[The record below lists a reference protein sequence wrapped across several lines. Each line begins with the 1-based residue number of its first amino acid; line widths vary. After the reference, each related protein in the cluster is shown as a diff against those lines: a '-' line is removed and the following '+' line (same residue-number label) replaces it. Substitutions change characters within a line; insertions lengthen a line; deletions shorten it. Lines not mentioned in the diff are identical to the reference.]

1 MWLGNMKC
9 RVCRFVSGD
18 DSPGSCSRC
27 GAQLA
32 PFASTGDEDSE
43 REVKLAPVPDTGAE
57 PGERVRGEGADG
69 PSSTTETTEEEGSL
83 IENARPLIN
92 TSEIT
97 SECTSGGPP
106 SSTEK
111 QEEEEE
117 EGASL
122 PQGVTAPSDSSKTA
136 PQCMAGDSPKKSRKR
151 KKKKNKGKKGPSSSG
166 EQDSLPPLSTAPAQ
180 MTELLDTC
188 VIPQEIQTLGSE
200 VAQAGADVLAGDSG
214 GARESDGALG
224 HLGKEAG
231 SLEVVAEGSHGSVD
245 VMTPPKQS
253 STDNVAAPPPP
264 SSAAP
269 KEKVRGES
277 TTVCGETVR
286 RNVEGGSCS
295 PGAGQLPETRPDSQ
309 SSGSSKKLASTGER
323 GSVSSGLSPGTGVP
337 KSEPATPGAED
348 RSQGAKTPPVVKS
361 SQAGKDKQD
370 ARQKVSCL
378 TSKNEVTK
386 EEKKTPSEKMHEV
399 TEKASQTKG
408 LGVALINTSEIT
420 SECTSG
426 GPPSSTEKQEEEEEE
441 GASLPQ
447 GVTAPSD
454 SSKTAPQCMAGDSP
468 KKSRKREKKK
478 NKGKKGPSSSGEQDS
493 LPPLST
499 APAQMTELLDTCV
512 IPQEI
517 QTLGSEVAQAGADVL
532 AGDSGGA
539 RESDGALGH
548 LGKEAGSLEVVA
560 EGSHGSVDV
569 MTPPKQSSTDNVAA
583 PPPPSSAAP
592 KEKVRGESTTVC
604 GETVRRNVEGGSC
617 SPGAGQLP
625 ETRPDSQSSGS
636 SKKLASTGERGSVS
650 SGLSPGTG
658 VPKSE
663 PATPGAED
671 RSQGAKTPPVVKS
684 SQAGKDKQD
693 ARQKVSCLTSKN
705 EVTKEEKKTP
715 SEKMH
720 EVTEK
725 RSQTKGPEVAR
736 KDGASTV
743 AGSCKEKKQQRNQK
757 PVNKVKESS
766 VSRSDGVTVYFHA
779 VLSKDFKL
787 NPETHKVFIRAE
799 GISPYVDW
807 KDNICELNCTKYLGE
822 HGYLIEGTVTLAKE
836 HINKCIPYKY
846 WVTCGEGDYEFIYK
860 HSVSSVY
867 VNRCLLIR
875 GNILNNGEW
884 HQYDDIVCAKP
895 SVMRNFWKMI
905 SRNKNKEVV
914 EGKIIAANIM
924 LENIF
929 SILGTWSPNN
939 LRNFFYQL
947 NQFYVVTVEPR
958 VFDGG
963 AVLWT
968 ELNFGVQQ
976 VNDLLLNYIMKI
988 ALPFLAPEDAKA
1000 LQEHLVIKSKV
1011 ALGLTIMIV
1020 VDMLKLPALKSHL
1033 ADLCSLLCLDKV
1045 SKQAIL
1051 DDMHP
1056 ITTAFEAVVSLK
1068 VYLTNLCQR
1077 CIDEQVDQWVWI
1089 LPLLHFIA
1097 APMQHDHLPM
1107 EEDTWAGLEGLP
1119 FAETRK
1125 KQDTGT
1131 LLQLMKEKKYLME
1144 LDKTLVKSW
1153 ISVLPL
1159 EGLAEFIKE
1168 FSSDLLVTLQGV
1180 SYRLE
1185 NVDLLWNSPKLVES
1199 LLKTLLCTLDEKQYR
1214 ALETCS
1220 WQSCLTCCLKLH
1232 KRVCKYVKRGE
1243 WFMIPATSAMMIS
1256 KVAKLQ
1262 PTAVPR
1268 DAVQEVPVVEVFTE
1282 AMRHVQTWF
1291 RNALNDKLLKE
1302 HPEHVT
1308 FSFCWELWAWDAFVK
1323 ISFPDE
1329 QFTERWKKTLL
1340 ADLERRVQEE
1350 PPVNQILVYCCQHSQ
1365 FAQLDSSLVCCFSN
1379 CATEAV
1385 TAACQT
1391 QSNLLEKLS
1400 SYNMGRFSQ
1409 LVSTII
1415 VKSWPIKNG
1424 QPEDDFD
1431 EVLHHVLTWPDI
1443 KHIFSFNGTNTKLL
1457 EKLTD
1462 EAKNVMAIADSV
1474 FISVT
1479 DDIQKGCILVKHL
1492 EEIFQHEKQFICI
1505 WEIKHQQLLCENK
1518 ELLQSELKELL
1529 QRRQKELTL
1538 LRKDQKAIGTFL
1550 NMCRKVQASVKVDV
1564 GELELQHL
1572 EDLCSKRLN
1581 TVVNVGKRPLQT
1593 YYNLSPELKEFV
1605 RKMHSFKDSLIFQ
1618 QFWEEAAQEA
1628 GKDYRSSEEEEE
1640 EEEEDDNIVP
1650 ALDLSDVF
1658 CSLIS
1663 PCFVSYERLYNDLRS
1678 GSLTLSAV
1686 DTIFQ
1691 EFTNHPEDIKTELNT
1706 ICKLRPE
1713 EDRHWVDQ
1721 RFQQIQQ
1728 YHEMHLTF
1736 DAAKIIA
1743 NVREIL
1749 NLSGDFSILENL
1761 LDITE
1766 KLETYKTQKLDS
1778 ISPELMHAKRLLQ
1791 GITVKRRGCLR
1802 ELAQQKEF
1810 VCWVREA
1817 LKGTNELK
1825 VFVDLASISAGEND
1839 MDVDRVACFHDTVH
1853 GYSSLLYE
1861 LRPESGFKDFMHC
1874 LGKLW
1879 RALDSDEN
1887 LPKKLHASA
1896 QHLEWLKIVK
1906 ESHGSVELSSL
1917 SLAAA
1922 INSRGIYVLRAPAD
1936 GQKVSLDNVV
1946 HFTLPRS
1953 SGDNEASRKYS
1964 LAELRELQNKLML
1977 MSAKGEQG
1985 LEVEKFSE
1993 IFSNVQRLAQAFID
2007 LYSAGNMLF
2016 RSWLAHVYC
2025 SPEKESCVLIDFSL
2039 GLIPV
2044 LEGRGDMAAVLPGL
2058 CKTMESFLES
2068 WKSFIYEKR
2077 FQHFYLNYYTA
2088 EQLVYLCTE
2097 LGQGMPSQN
2106 ALMML
2111 SFLKHNCTEQDVLR
2125 ASRSEV
2131 PPSSRKAISDFQVM
2145 LDGGKDL
2152 AARLKCIWEC
2162 YMCNMGSFLPNCLD
2176 IDTLG
2181 GWLKNLASWE
2191 REHVA
2196 REFPRD
2202 LLSVGQPNLIVCPR
2216 SEVLTSALAVYM
2228 NSPNQPLPTFDE
2240 VLLCTPQ
2247 TTAEQVGLFLRRCL
2261 IPCSRGEKIYTML
2274 YADEL
2279 SYDVSCRA
2287 EELFQHLQ
2295 RYNSTYRLIIL
2306 CNCEREHS
2314 YIPSVFSQYKVHM
2327 IPQRPLAEI
2336 QRYLQHHYRVA
2347 QPSSSAASVFKGNMC
2362 VGIVSSKRAGV
2373 GKSLYVKRL
2382 HERLQEEQPDNT
2394 KLLKTIRLIEPE
2406 VDEDKVLTSLLP
2418 FLKREHQ
2425 TKPMIFHFDITSSV
2439 QSGVPE
2445 FLFKLLVLQYLT
2457 DNNGNM
2463 WLRQKCH
2470 LYIIEILEVSPVP
2483 KKAARHM
2490 SASQKY
2496 NFFDVFPKVT
2506 CKSPKEVLEMETLGN
2521 QSGDVSDPGMDKEEF
2536 CSEAFQRPFQYL
2548 KRLDQGYNLDTFFY
2562 EVHSVEGSP
2571 AECLQHFLLHCGIT
2585 DPSWSELRNF
2595 AWFLNVQLRDCEAS
2609 VFCNPDFVQ
2618 DTLQGFKNFV
2628 VTFMILMARDFATPS
2643 LNISDQSSG
2652 RQSSNLENI
2661 AEEDLLPF
2669 RIRKKWESEPHPYL
2683 FFNEDRVS
2691 MTFIGF
2697 HFQRNGSGGVDAIN
2711 PLNGNIIKKN
2721 IMTSRLYK
2729 GLLLQRVPFNIPF
2742 DQLPRHEKLEKLCMV
2757 LGIPWVIDP
2766 DETYELTTDNVLKIL
2781 AIEMRFRCNIPVV
2794 IMGETGCGKT
2804 RLIKFLCKLRRSCV
2818 EVENMKLVKVH
2829 GGTTA
2834 EMIYARIKEAE
2845 ALAKT
2850 NKEQHGLDT
2859 VLFFDE
2865 ANTTEAVSSIK
2876 EVLCDHTVQGKPLVS
2891 CSGLQ
2896 IIAACNPYRKHT
2908 PKMIQRLELAGLGY
2922 RVKADETKDKLG
2934 SIPLRQLVYRVHA
2947 LPPSMIPLVWDFGQ
2961 LNNLTEKMYIQ
2972 QIVQRVTEH
2981 VPMRQFEAEVI
2992 TEVLFA
2998 SQQYMRQRDDE
3009 CSFVSLRDVERC
3021 MEVFKWFHKRSKL
3034 LLRELEKYLAEK
3046 RAPKSPV
3053 ERNNIIWSLVL
3064 AVGVCYHASLEKKEG
3079 YRSAISQVLPKP
3091 YDTQKKIL
3099 EEISLMQDLFLSGVY
3114 LQDTIARNLALKENV
3129 FMMVICIEL
3138 KIPLFL
3144 VGKPGSSKSLAKTI
3158 VADAMQGQAAH
3169 SDLFKDLK
3177 QIHLVSFQCS
3187 PLSTPEGIIGT
3198 FKHCARFQEGK
3209 NLEEYVSVVVLDEI
3223 GLAEDSPKMP
3233 LKTLHPLL
3241 EDGCIDDVPLPHKK
3255 VGFIGISNWALDPA
3269 KMNRGI
3275 FVSRG
3280 DPSKEELI
3288 ESAKGICC
3296 SARGALQKVEQYFC
3310 HFADA
3315 YENICKAQ
3323 GREFFGLRD
3332 YYSLIK
3338 MFFALA
3344 KSSKSE
3350 PTPQDI
3356 ATVVLRN
3363 FGGKYD
3369 VNALEIFTSR
3379 LPEKGEIHACDISRI
3394 ELIRQNI
3401 YSSGQDGDCRYLL
3414 VLTENYAALQILQ
3427 QAFFTA
3433 RRQPEIIFGSSFPK
3447 DQEYTQICRNI
3458 NRVKV
3463 CMETGQMVVLLNLQN
3478 LYESLY
3484 DALNQYYVYLAGQK
3498 YVDLGLGTHRVKCR
3512 VHPNFRLIVI
3522 EEKDVVYKHFPIPLI
3537 NRLEKH
3543 YLDISTVLDK
3553 GQRETVKAL
3562 KKWVHEFTAAN
3573 TEEHFISKQKYSPS
3587 DVFVGYHSNTCASV
3601 VLQTTERLKPVC
3613 PPSELMSCVKRE
3625 AQLALLNCATPDSV
3639 IRLCNSMGLFMADSL
3654 ANIYF
3659 KQQQHTSFADFLR
3672 AHVHAG
3678 SGYQTVFTEV
3688 TTFSR
3693 LLTSADAVCLEREV
3707 QGKAQRP
3714 QILFLQQFDTEY
3726 SFLKSIRDFLDATSG
3741 NKVLIIQT
3749 DFEDGSQNAQLIAS
3763 AKYTVVNEINKV
3775 DLGEVSV
3782 FVYFIMKLSR
3792 VEGGMSYVGFHG
3804 GLWQSVH
3811 IDDLR
3816 RSKDMISDMTALQN
3830 VTISQIFCED
3840 SGKTKVAALPV
3851 NGEQEENKV
3860 GVETP
3865 VPEAEHYEGEIL
3877 DTTVLLRTCVQS
3889 AVGMLRDQNEDL
3901 SRSRKRIKILLGLLS
3916 KEDGLKASFL
3926 RITKARLSN
3935 LLKKQEENS
3944 LYPKNWVLRE
3954 ASNLSAL
3961 QEAGTFRHT
3970 LWKRVQNVITP
3981 FLALLI
3987 AVIDR
3992 NGNLELL
3999 VRPAAEWVT
4008 NLWMFIFSDTK
4019 LLTVPY
4025 GVGKNSSQP
4034 EIILVQNNMMVSAD
4048 TGNEMPFS
4056 WRIKEYLDEMWLEAQ
4071 YIQNTEDQAEKF
4083 VDIFQKTA
4091 LGKFISALT
4100 GEERQ
4105 MLFQCYITDFIVL
4118 TIGVSSLEELQCLR
4132 IAFLSCIE
4140 EWKAT
4145 SPRREETVPSLP
4157 WVHLGYNQFKSRL
4170 QNFSRILAV
4179 HPRVVDYLINQEGY
4193 GIPQSE
4199 MVLDVL
4205 AAMICAE
4212 ELESQVQ
4219 TAHPKIWLQ
4228 KVKNLRMPIEFLCKE
4243 KDLQR
4248 SGSWCHQLLKE
4259 LKVCWNRVFSMS
4271 LFVEHVLF
4279 GINTLMP
4286 EFENLVKKYT
4296 LHLAE
4301 CFQHDSD
4308 MKTHPT
4314 FVAVMKVLRQCKDEV
4329 SNRLYRYGVKS
4340 CPICLGEPKD
4350 PVCLPCYH
4358 VFCQKCIR
4366 MWLVPAQMHCPY
4378 CRVAVEDVHLNVSVE
4393 LRDAIARNALFRQR
4407 CNNFFIDVVTTMCF
4421 KDNEPPEAEVIQEL
4435 LNLLFVHRSLL
4446 TGSDHPTI
4454 YTKFLSP
4461 FNDEVDEI
4469 PIIRSVMLKLLLKYS
4484 FNEVKNDVQRYLSQ
4498 VEHSQIL
4505 EKNDKKELY
4514 LLFVNCLEDSMC
4526 EKSEGSIGYEY
4537 INYLPGDRS
4546 FPENYLPKNNQE
4558 TPQESSVEYLQA
4570 VAKVRLYLSKAAELV
4585 FDLHEPT
4592 EQDQVEEKQRYLA
4605 NVRVFCS
4612 LAKNNWHCVYL
4623 VRKIASQ
4630 YGMEFAQKLVTEAQ
4644 FNWVFPV
4651 EILQQIQNSRSNH
4664 IDRYLAC
4671 GKNYRVLRDAVGKAM
4686 IECKTEGLLEAEK
4699 ASSSSPVVQS
4709 VHLLLAIFR
4718 ELTALYG
4725 VSDSSLHPKQQQ
4737 TDVMTKFIQNSEV
4750 LNSPDLQHFAASLV
4764 MNALPSLTVDP
4775 QSFSHSGAL
4784 IEMAVHTT
4792 AVLLCGQNP
4801 VLQPLRNLAFHPH
4814 TMEHSFLPT
4823 MPEDI
4828 MAQARAWEGVATLR
4842 WYTCPNGHP
4851 CTVGECGLP
4860 METSHCPDCGAQ
4872 VGGQLHK
4879 PLRGFQEFRS
4889 NEDRTQ
4895 TGHIL
4900 GDVQHRKTMGV
4911 SDRAMSPVVFVLI
4924 RLLTHLTMLLGATK
4938 DPQSLQRIIK
4948 PPVHN
4953 SVSFLQQHIREDLA
4967 QLTKILGK
4975 SVDETITILHLVLSS
4990 LLKNTHQHPG
5000 QWPVRFDNVL
5010 STKEKRNKWEE
5021 VVANTIIVPE
5031 LEDLDKKILKLN
5043 RQIQEDERI
5052 SSNPIVKI
5060 VYGDPVTFLSQLPKD
5075 SHIHHS
5081 KMWSC
5086 RKRISVENLGH
5097 VVQQKNAKDTVP
5109 LLWKFLQKETELRLV
5124 KFLPEILALQRDLVR
5139 RFQNTAAVKQGSIR
5153 DFLKEPLS
5161 DVMRDLLQRRVNVFL
5176 SVWNKLRSSLDT
5188 NGEIKLPKGYCDADL
5203 TLDSKLEVLL
5213 PRRQG
5218 LGLCSTA
5225 LASYLISLH
5234 NDFIHSVNKHIKEDD
5249 RYFISPSEVADLH
5262 LISYELE
5269 RDLIPLI
5276 LSNCQYSMEKGGE
5289 TLQDF
5294 DLERI
5299 QQQVISKFLQGKPLI
5314 TLKGIPTLVYRHDR
5328 NYEQMFSDVR
5338 NKLDQ
5343 SPLPSSVMNMIS
5355 GELQSYSDVCD
5366 ALSITEITLG
5376 FLAMAG
5382 ENAEM
5387 LLTDYIENV
5396 LQMGDQTNPH
5406 VLQAL
5411 RRCHLK
5417 HNIALWQLLST
5428 RKSEQLLR
5436 LKRDPFVDI
5445 NTAYKAEL
5453 SPEIAKLL
5461 NTFLVHSRLE
5471 TFLQELHEMIVLKL
5485 RRVQAVDEFRPIW
5498 SLKESLIPYLDAKD
5512 SELATELQELFPD
5525 EILLCHAIATWKAA
5539 VLFKREHRES

>member
-1 MWLGNMKC
+1 M
-9 RVCRFVSGD
+9 
-18 DSPGSCSRC
+18 
-27 GAQLA
+27 AA
-32 PFASTGDEDSE
+32 
-43 REVKLAPVPDTGAE
+43 
-57 PGERVRGEGADG
+57 
-69 PSSTTETTEEEGSL
+69 
-83 IENARPLIN
+83 
-92 TSEIT
+92 
-97 SECTSGGPP
+97 
-106 SSTEK
+106 
-111 QEEEEE
+111 
-117 EGASL
+117 
-122 PQGVTAPSDSSKTA
+122 DSSE
-136 PQCMAGDSPKKSRKR
+136 KSRKR
-151 KKKKNKGKKGPSSSG
+151 KKKRNKRKTGPSASG

-180 MTELLDTC
+180 TTELAATS
-188 VIPQEIQTLGSE
+188 VTPQDIRTPGGE
-200 VAQAGADVLAGDSG
+200 VAEARADVLAGGSEGAQDSDKALGRSGKGAGSVEAAARG
-214 GARESDGALG
+214 GGSGVDGAT
-224 HLGKEAG
+224 A
-231 SLEVVAEGSHGSVD
+231 
-245 VMTPPKQS
+245 PKQS
-253 STDNVAAPPPP
+253 STDSVAAPAA

-269 KEKVRGES
+269 KEKVGGGG
-277 TTVCGETVR
+277 TTECRETVR
-286 RNVEGGSCS
+286 SSVEGGSRA
-295 PGAGQLPETRPDSQ
+295 PDAGQLPETRADSR
-309 SSGSSKKLASTGER
+309 SLGSSKKLGSAGER
-323 GSVSSGLSPGTGVP
+323 ASVSSGLSPATGAP
-337 KSEPATPGAED
+337 KSKPAAPCAEHQSRD
-348 RSQGAKTPPVVKS
+348 TKTPAVVRS

-370 ARQKVSCL
+370 PRQKASCL
-378 TSKNEVTK
+378 TSRNEDTK
-386 EEKKTPSEKMHEV
+386 QKKKTPSEKMHEV
-399 TEKASQTKG
+399 TGKG
-408 LGVALINTSEIT
+408 I
-420 SECTSG
+420 
-426 GPPSSTEKQEEEEEE
+426 
-441 GASLPQ
+441 
-447 GVTAPSD
+447 
-454 SSKTAPQCMAGDSP
+454 
-468 KKSRKREKKK
+468 
-478 NKGKKGPSSSGEQDS
+478 
-493 LPPLST
+493 
-499 APAQMTELLDTCV
+499 
-512 IPQEI
+512 
-517 QTLGSEVAQAGADVL
+517 
-532 AGDSGGA
+532 
-539 RESDGALGH
+539 
-548 LGKEAGSLEVVA
+548 
-560 EGSHGSVDV
+560 
-569 MTPPKQSSTDNVAA
+569 
-583 PPPPSSAAP
+583 
-592 KEKVRGESTTVC
+592 
-604 GETVRRNVEGGSC
+604 
-617 SPGAGQLP
+617 
-625 ETRPDSQSSGS
+625 
-636 SKKLASTGERGSVS
+636 
-650 SGLSPGTG
+650 
-658 VPKSE
+658 
-663 PATPGAED
+663 
-671 RSQGAKTPPVVKS
+671 
-684 SQAGKDKQD
+684 
-693 ARQKVSCLTSKN
+693 
-705 EVTKEEKKTP
+705 
-715 SEKMH
+715 
-720 EVTEK
+720 
-725 RSQTKGPEVAR
+725 QTKGPEVVR
-736 KDGASTV
+736 KDDASAATN
-743 AGSCKEKKQQRNQK
+743 GHKEKKQQKNQK
-757 PVNKVKESS
+757 PVDKGKESFMC
-766 VSRSDGVTVYFHA
+766 RSDGVTVYFHA
-779 VLSKDFKL
+779 ILSKDFKL
-787 NPETHKVFIRAE
+787 NPNTHKVFIRAE
-799 GISPYVDW
+799 GIYPYADW
-807 KDNICELNCTKYLGE
+807 KDNICELTCTKHLGE
-822 HGYLIEGTVTLAKE
+822 HGYLIEGTVILAKE
-836 HINKCIPYKY
+836 NTDKFIPYKY
-846 WVTCGEGDYEFIYK
+846 WVTCGEGAYEFIYK
-860 HSVSSVY
+860 CSNNY

-875 GNILNNGEW
+875 SNLLNDGEW
-884 HQYDDIVCAKP
+884 HQYDDIVCAESALK
-895 SVMRNFWKMI
+895 SFLKML
-905 SRNKNKEVV
+905 SRDKNKDVV
-914 EGKIIAANIM
+914 EGKTVAANIM

-939 LRNFFYQL
+939 LRNFLFQL
-947 NQFYVVTVEPR
+947 RQFYVVTADQWVY
-958 VFDGG
+958 DGKEMQ
-963 AVLWT
+963 WT
-968 ELNFGVQQ
+968 ELNFGTRQ
-976 VNDLLLNYIMKI
+976 VNDLLLKYMRKI
-988 ALPFLAPEDAKA
+988 VLPFLAAGGAKA
-1000 LQEHLVIKSKV
+1000 SQEDTVIKSKL
-1011 ALGLTIMIV
+1011 ALGLTILTV
-1020 VDMLKLPALKSHL
+1020 TEGLGLPASTSDL
-1033 ADLCSLLCLDKV
+1033 AGLCSLLCLDEV
-1045 SKQAIL
+1045 SRQAIL
-1051 DDMHP
+1051 DE
-1056 ITTAFEAVVSLK
+1056 ICQIKKAFEAVTSLK
-1068 VYLTNLCQR
+1068 VHLINLCQR
-1077 CIDEQVDQWVWI
+1077 CIDDKVDQWVWI
-1089 LPLLHFIA
+1089 LPLLHFFA
-1097 APMQHDHLPM
+1097 APLHHDRLPM

-1144 LDKTLVKSW
+1144 FDKTLARSW
-1153 ISVLPL
+1153 ICVLPL
-1159 EGLAEFIKE
+1159 ESLPEFIE
-1168 FSSDLLVTLQGV
+1168 DFSIDLLVTLQGV

-1185 NVDLLWNSPKLVES
+1185 NTDLSWNKLKVVER
-1199 LLKTLLCTLDEKQYR
+1199 LVKTLLCILDEKQAR
-1214 ALETCS
+1214 AVEACS
-1220 WQSCLTCCLKLH
+1220 WQSYLTCCLKLH
-1232 KRVCKYVKRGE
+1232 KRVCKCLKGGC
-1243 WFMIPATSAMMIS
+1243 WFVIPATSAMMIS
-1256 KVAKLQ
+1256 KVAKRQ
-1262 PTAVPR
+1262 PVVAPG
-1268 DAVQEVPVVEVFTE
+1268 DAVQEVAVVEVFTE
-1282 AMRHVQTWF
+1282 ALRDTRTWF
-1291 RNALNDKLLKE
+1291 RNALNKKLLEE
-1302 HPEHVT
+1302 HLDHVT
-1308 FSFCWELWAWDAFVK
+1308 FSFFWELRAWNEFVK

-1340 ADLERRVQEE
+1340 ADLERRIQEE

-1365 FAQLDSSLVCCFSN
+1365 FTQLDSSIDWCFRN

-1391 QSNLLEKLS
+1391 QSNLLDKIS
-1400 SYNMGRFSQ
+1400 PYNMGQFSQ

-1415 VKSWPIKNG
+1415 VKSWPIKSR
-1424 QPEDDFD
+1424 QSEDDFD
-1431 EVLHHVLTWPDI
+1431 QILHHVLTWPDI
-1443 KHIFSFNGTNTKLL
+1443 THIFSFNGTNTKLL

-1462 EAKNVMAIADSV
+1462 EAKNVMATADSV
-1474 FISVT
+1474 FMSVT

-1505 WEIKHQQLLCENK
+1505 WEIKHQQLLGEHK
-1518 ELLQSELKELL
+1518 ELIQRQLKELL
-1529 QRRQKELTL
+1529 RRRREEVTL
-1538 LRKDQKAIGTFL
+1538 LRKEKKAIGTFL
-1550 NMCRKVQASVKVDV
+1550 SMCRKVQASVKVDV
-1564 GELELQHL
+1564 GEVEFQNL
-1572 EDLCSKRLN
+1572 EDLSSKRLN
-1581 TVVNVGKRPLQT
+1581 TVVIMGKSPLQT
-1593 YYNLSPELKEFV
+1593 YYSLSPKLKEFAQ
-1605 RKMHSFKDSLIFQ
+1605 KMHSFKDSLIFQ
-1618 QFWEEAAQEA
+1618 KFWEEAAQKA
-1628 GKDYRSSEEEEE
+1628 GEEYGSSEEEEE
-1640 EEEEDDNIVP
+1640 EDDDGSIVSV
-1650 ALDLSDVF
+1650 LDLDNVF
-1658 CSLIS
+1658 SSLIS
-1663 PCFVSYERLYNDLRS
+1663 PCFESYERLYDDLRS
-1678 GSLTLSAV
+1678 GNLTLSAV

-1691 EFTNHPEDIKTELNT
+1691 EFINHPEDIKTELNT
-1706 ICKLRPE
+1706 ICKLRPG
-1713 EDRHWVDQ
+1713 EDRDWVDQ

-1743 NVREIL
+1743 NVKESL

-1766 KLETYKTQKLDS
+1766 KLESYKTHKLDS
-1778 ISPELMHAKRLLQ
+1778 ISPDLMHAKRLLQ
-1791 GITVKRRGCLR
+1791 GITVNRRGCLR

-1817 LKGTNELK
+1817 LEGINELK

-1861 LRPESGFKDFMHC
+1861 LRQESGFVDFMCC
-1874 LGKLW
+1874 LKKLW

-1887 LPKKLHASA
+1887 LPKKLRASA
-1896 QHLEWLKIVK
+1896 QHLEWLKTVK

-1936 GQKVSLDNVV
+1936 GQKVSLDNVLR
-1946 HFTLPRS
+1946 FTLPGS

-1993 IFSNVQRLAQAFID
+1993 IFSNVQRLAHAFID

-2025 SPEKESCVLIDFSL
+2025 SPKRESCVLLDFSL

-2044 LEGRGDMAAVLPGL
+2044 LEGQGDMAAVLPSL
-2058 CKTMESFLES
+2058 CKTMEGFLES
-2068 WKSFIYEKR
+2068 WKSFMYEKR
-2077 FQHFYLNYYTA
+2077 CQHFYLNYYTA

-2097 LGQGMPSQN
+2097 LGQGTPSQG

-2111 SFLKHNCTEQDVLR
+2111 SFLKHNCSDQDVLR

-2145 LDGGKDL
+2145 VDGEKDL
-2152 AARLKCIWEC
+2152 TARLECIWEC

-2191 REHVA
+2191 KEHVT
-2196 REFPRD
+2196 RDFPQD
-2202 LLSVGQPNLIVCPR
+2202 LLYVGQPNLITCPR
-2216 SEVLTSALAVYM
+2216 SEVLTSALAIYM

-2261 IPCSRGEKIYTML
+2261 IPCSGGEKIYTML

-2287 EELFQHLQ
+2287 EELFQHL
-2295 RYNSTYRLIIL
+2295 RHYNRPYRLIIL

-2336 QRYLQHHYRVA
+2336 QRYLQHHYRVT
-2347 QPSSSAASVFKGNMC
+2347 QPSSSAASVFKDNMC

-2382 HERLQEEQPDNT
+2382 HERLQEEQPDYT

-2406 VDEDKVLTSLLP
+2406 VDEDKVLKFLLP
-2418 FLKREHQ
+2418 FLKRKHQ

-2439 QSGVPE
+2439 QSGIPE

-2483 KKAARHM
+2483 KKAARLM

-2548 KRLDQGYNLDTFFY
+2548 KRFDQGCNLDTFYY
-2562 EVHSVEGSP
+2562 EAHSVEGSP
-2571 AECLQHFLLHCGIT
+2571 AECLQQFLLHCGMT

-2595 AWFLNVQLRDCEAS
+2595 TWFLNVQLRDCEAS

-2618 DTLQGFKNFV
+2618 DTLRGFKNFV

-2652 RQSSNLENI
+2652 RQSFNLENI

-2697 HFQRNGSGGVDAIN
+2697 HFQPSGHGGVDAIN
-2711 PLNGNIIKKN
+2711 PLNGNIIKRN
-2721 IMTSRLYK
+2721 VMTSQLYN
-2729 GLLLQRVPFNIPF
+2729 GLLLQRVPFNVPF

-2757 LGIPWVIDP
+2757 LGIPWVADP

-2804 RLIKFLCKLRRSCV
+2804 RLVKFLCKLRRSCA

-2961 LNNLTEKMYIQ
+2961 LNNFTEKMYIQ

-2981 VPMRQFEAEVI
+2981 VPMRQSEAEVI

-3021 MEVFKWFHKRSKL
+3021 MEVFKWFHKRRKL
-3034 LLRELEKYLAEK
+3034 LLRELKKYLAEK
-3046 RAPKSPV
+3046 RAPKSTA
-3053 ERNNIIWSLVL
+3053 EENNIIWCLVL
-3064 AVGVCYHASLEKKEG
+3064 AVGVCYHASLEKKEA

-3099 EEISLMQDLFLSGVY
+3099 EEITLMQDLFLSGVH
-3114 LQDTIARNLALKENV
+3114 LRDTIARNLALKENV

-3288 ESAKGICC
+3288 ESARGICY

-3323 GREFFGLRD
+3323 DREFFGLRD

-3356 ATVVLRN
+3356 AEVVLRN
-3363 FGGKYD
+3363 FGGKDD
-3369 VNALEIFTSR
+3369 VNALEIFTSQ
-3379 LPEKGEIHACDISRI
+3379 LPEKGEIRAHDISRI
-3394 ELIRQNI
+3394 ELVRQNI

-3433 RRQPEIIFGSSFPK
+3433 RQQPEIIFGSSFPK

-3463 CMETGQMVVLLNLQN
+3463 CMETGHMVLLLNLQN

-3512 VHPNFRLIVI
+3512 VHPKFRLIVI

-3543 YLDISTVLDK
+3543 YLDINTVLDK
-3553 GQRETVKAL
+3553 GQRETVKEL
-3562 KKWVHEFTAAN
+3562 KKWVQEFTAAN
-3573 TEEHFISKQKYSPS
+3573 TEEHFISKQQYSPS

-3601 VLQTTERLKPVC
+3601 VLQTTERLRPVC
-3613 PPSELMSCVKRE
+3613 SPGELMYSVKRE

-3639 IRLCNSMGLFMADSL
+3639 IRLCNSVGLFMADSL

-3678 SGYQTVFTEV
+3678 AEHQTVFTEV

-3693 LLTSADAVCLEREV
+3693 LLTSADAACLEREV
-3707 QGKAQRP
+3707 QGKARRP

-3726 SFLKSIRDFLDATSG
+3726 SFLKGIRDFLDATPG

-3763 AKYTVVNEINKV
+3763 AKYTVVNEINRM

-3792 VEGGMSYVGFHG
+3792 LEGGTSYVGFHG

-3830 VTISQIFCED
+3830 LTISQMFCED

-3851 NGEQEENKV
+3851 NGEEQEEN
-3860 GVETP
+3860 GIEVETP
-3865 VPEAEHYEGEIL
+3865 VAEAERCEGEIL

-3889 AVGMLRDQNEDL
+3889 AVGMLRDQNEDF

-3916 KEDGLKASFL
+3916 KEDALKASFL
-3926 RITKARLSN
+3926 KITKARLSN

-3944 LYPKNWVLRE
+3944 LHPKNWVLRE

-4048 TGNEMPFS
+4048 AGNEMPFS
-4056 WRIKEYLDEMWLEAQ
+4056 WRIKEYLDEIWLEAQ
-4071 YIQNTEDQAEKF
+4071 YIQNTGDQSEKF

-4100 GEERQ
+4100 EEERH

-4140 EWKAT
+4140 EWKAS
-4145 SPRREETVPSLP
+4145 SPRRAETVPSLP

-4193 GIPQSE
+4193 GIPHSE

-4205 AAMICAE
+4205 AAMVSAE
-4212 ELESQVQ
+4212 ELENQVQ
-4219 TAHPKIWLQ
+4219 TAHPEIWLQ
-4228 KVKNLRMPIEFLCKE
+4228 KVKNLCMPVEFLCQE

-4248 SGSWCHQLLKE
+4248 SGSWCHHLLKD

-4271 LFVEHVLF
+4271 LFVEHVLL

-4296 LHLAE
+4296 LLLAN

-4314 FVAVMKVLRQCKDEV
+4314 FVAVMKVLCQCKDEV
-4329 SNRLYRYGVKS
+4329 SNRLYRYGLKP

-4378 CRVAVEDVHLNVSVE
+4378 CRVDMGDVDLSVSVE
-4393 LRDAIARNALFRQR
+4393 LRDAIAKNALFRQR

-4421 KDNEPPEAEVIQEL
+4421 KDNEPPEAEVIQKL

-4446 TGSDHPTI
+4446 KDSDHPAI

-4461 FNDEVDEI
+4461 FNDEVDET
-4469 PIIRSVMLKLLLKYS
+4469 PIVRSVMLKLLLKYS
-4484 FNEVKNDVQRYLSQ
+4484 FNEVKNDVQHYLSR
-4498 VEHSQIL
+4498 VEHNEIL
-4505 EKNDKKELY
+4505 DKNDKKELY
-4514 LLFVNCLEDSMC
+4514 LLFVNCIEDSMC
-4526 EKSEGSIGYEY
+4526 EKSEGSLRYEH
-4537 INYLPGDRS
+4537 INYLPGDRG

-4558 TPQESSVEYLQA
+4558 IPQESSVEYLQA
-4570 VAKVRLYLSKAAELV
+4570 VAKVRLYLSKAAELL
-4585 FDLHEPT
+4585 FDLHESP
-4592 EQDQVEEKQRYLA
+4592 EQDQVEEKRRYLA

-4612 LAKNNWHCVYL
+4612 LTKNDWHRVYL

-4630 YGMEFAQKLVTEAQ
+4630 YGMEFAQRLVTEAQ

-4651 EILQQIQNSRSNH
+4651 EILQQVQNSQSNY
-4664 IDRYLAC
+4664 IDRYLTC
-4671 GKNYRVLRDAVGKAM
+4671 GENYRVLRDAVGKAM
-4686 IECKTEGLLEAEK
+4686 IECNTEGLLEAEK
-4699 ASSSSPVVQS
+4699 ASSSRLPVQS

-4718 ELTALYG
+4718 EVTALYG

-4737 TDVMTKFIQNSEV
+4737 RDAMTKFIQSSQV

-4775 QSFSHSGAL
+4775 QSFTHNGAL
-4784 IEMAVHTT
+4784 IEMAVHTV

-4801 VLQPLRNLAFHPH
+4801 VLQPLRNLAFCPH

-4828 MAQARAWEGVATLR
+4828 MAQARAWKGMATLR
-4842 WYTCPNGHP
+4842 WYTCANGHP

-4860 METSHCPDCGAQ
+4860 METSRCLDCGAQ
-4872 VGGQLHK
+4872 VGGELHK

-4900 GDVQHRKTMGV
+4900 GDVQHRKTAGV
-4911 SDRAMSPVVFVLI
+4911 SDRAMSPVVFILI
-4924 RLLTHLTMLLGATK
+4924 RLLTHLAMLLGATK
-4938 DPQSLQRIIK
+4938 DLQSLQKIIK

-4953 SVSFLQQHIREDLA
+4953 SVGFLQQHIWEDLA

-4975 SVDETITILHLVLSS
+4975 SMDETINILHLVLGS
-4990 LLKNTHQHPG
+4990 LLKDPHQHVG
-5000 QWPVRFDNVL
+5000 QWPVQFDDVL
-5010 STKEKRNKWEE
+5010 STKEKRNKWEGI
-5021 VVANTIIVPE
+5021 VANTIIVPE
-5031 LEDLDKKILKLN
+5031 LEDLDKKLLKLN

-5060 VYGDPVTFLSQLPKD
+5060 VYGDPATFLPQLPKG

-5139 RFQNTAAVKQGSIR
+5139 RFQNTTDVKHWSIR
-5153 DFLKEPLS
+5153 YFINETLS
-5161 DVMRDLLQRRVNVFL
+5161 DVMRDLFQKRVNVFL

-5188 NGEIKLPKGYCDADL
+5188 SGEIKLPKGYCDAEL

-5234 NDFIHSVNKHIKEDD
+5234 NDFVHSVNKHIKEDD
-5249 RYFISPSEVADLH
+5249 RYLISPSEVADLH
-5262 LISYELE
+5262 LISYEVE

-5276 LSNCQYSMEKGGE
+5276 LSNCQYSMEKGGQ

-5328 NYEQMFSDVR
+5328 NYEQLFNDVR

-5343 SPLPSSVMNMIS
+5343 SALPSSVMNMVS

-5366 ALSITEITLG
+5366 ALSVTEITLG

-5411 RRCHLK
+5411 KRCHLK

-5428 RKSEQLLR
+5428 RKSEQLLH

-5461 NTFLVHSRLE
+5461 TTFLVHSRLE
-5471 TFLQELHEMIVLKL
+5471 TFLQELHEMIILKL
-5485 RRVQAVDEFRPIW
+5485 RRVQAVDEFRPTW

-5512 SELATELQELFPD
+5512 SEFATELQEMFPD
-5525 EILLCHAIATWKAA
+5525 EILLSHATATWKAA
-5539 VLFKREHRES
+5539 AFFKRERRES

>member
-1 MWLGNMKC
+1 MG
-9 RVCRFVSGD
+9 R
-18 DSPGSCSRC
+18 
-27 GAQLA
+27 ALA
-32 PFASTGDEDSE
+32 ARYASACLRAHSAALRSLSFAGTER
-43 REVKLAPVPDTGAE
+43 REVKVAPVPDTGAE
-57 PGERVRGEGADG
+57 PGGDVKGEGTDGPPSTAETKEEEGGLLMENARALISTSETTPEYTTGG
-69 PSSTTETTEEEGSL
+69 PSSPTEM
-83 IENARPLIN
+83 
-92 TSEIT
+92 
-97 SECTSGGPP
+97 
-106 SSTEK
+106 
-111 QEEEEE
+111 QEEEE

-122 PQGVTAPSDSSKTA
+122 LEGVTAPSHSSEPA
-136 PQCMAGDSPKKSRKR
+136 PQCMAGDSSEKPQKR
-151 KKKKNKGKKGPSSSG
+151 NEDP
-166 EQDSLPPLSTAPAQ
+166 EQ
-180 MTELLDTC
+180 
-188 VIPQEIQTLGSE
+188 
-200 VAQAGADVLAGDSG
+200 
-214 GARESDGALG
+214 
-224 HLGKEAG
+224 K
-231 SLEVVAEGSHGSVD
+231 
-245 VMTPPKQS
+245 
-253 STDNVAAPPPP
+253 
-264 SSAAP
+264 
-269 KEKVRGES
+269 
-277 TTVCGETVR
+277 
-286 RNVEGGSCS
+286 
-295 PGAGQLPETRPDSQ
+295 
-309 SSGSSKKLASTGER
+309 
-323 GSVSSGLSPGTGVP
+323 
-337 KSEPATPGAED
+337 
-348 RSQGAKTPPVVKS
+348 
-361 SQAGKDKQD
+361 
-370 ARQKVSCL
+370 
-378 TSKNEVTK
+378 
-386 EEKKTPSEKMHEV
+386 KKTPSEKVHEV
-399 TEKASQTKG
+399 AEKT
-408 LGVALINTSEIT
+408 
-420 SECTSG
+420 
-426 GPPSSTEKQEEEEEE
+426 
-441 GASLPQ
+441 
-447 GVTAPSD
+447 
-454 SSKTAPQCMAGDSP
+454 
-468 KKSRKREKKK
+468 
-478 NKGKKGPSSSGEQDS
+478 
-493 LPPLST
+493 
-499 APAQMTELLDTCV
+499 
-512 IPQEI
+512 
-517 QTLGSEVAQAGADVL
+517 
-532 AGDSGGA
+532 
-539 RESDGALGH
+539 
-548 LGKEAGSLEVVA
+548 
-560 EGSHGSVDV
+560 
-569 MTPPKQSSTDNVAA
+569 
-583 PPPPSSAAP
+583 
-592 KEKVRGESTTVC
+592 
-604 GETVRRNVEGGSC
+604 
-617 SPGAGQLP
+617 
-625 ETRPDSQSSGS
+625 
-636 SKKLASTGERGSVS
+636 
-650 SGLSPGTG
+650 
-658 VPKSE
+658 
-663 PATPGAED
+663 
-671 RSQGAKTPPVVKS
+671 
-684 SQAGKDKQD
+684 
-693 ARQKVSCLTSKN
+693 
-705 EVTKEEKKTP
+705 
-715 SEKMH
+715 
-720 EVTEK
+720 
-725 RSQTKGPEVAR
+725 SQTKGPQLAR
-736 KDGASTV
+736 KDDASAVT
-743 AGSCKEKKQQRNQK
+743 GSHKDKKQQRNQN
-757 PVNKVKESS
+757 PVDKIKEIS
-766 VSRSDGVTVYFHA
+766 VNRSDGVTVYFHA
-779 VLSKDFKL
+779 ILSKDFKL
-787 NPETHKVFIRAE
+787 NLETHKVFIRAE
-799 GISPYVDW
+799 GVSPYLNW
-807 KDNICELNCTKYLGE
+807 KDNICELNCTKDLGQ

-836 HINKCIPYKY
+836 NMNKYIPYKY
-846 WVTCGEGDYEFIYK
+846 WVTRGEGDYEFIYK
-860 HSVSSVY
+860 DSVSNNH
-867 VNRCLLIR
+867 VNRCLQIR
-875 GNILNNGEW
+875 GNLLNNGEW

-895 SVMRNFWKMI
+895 SEVKKLWTRI
-905 SRNKNKEVV
+905 ARDKNKDVV

-924 LENIF
+924 LESIF
-929 SILGTWSPNN
+929 SILGTWNPNN
-939 LRNFFYQL
+939 LRNFLFQL
-947 NQFYVVTVEPR
+947 RQFHVVTSNPR
-958 VFDGG
+958 VHDGREM
-963 AVLWT
+963 LWT
-968 ELNFGVQQ
+968 ELNFGTQQ
-976 VNDLLLNYIMKI
+976 VNELLLKYMKKI
-988 ALPFLAPEDAKA
+988 AFPFFAPEGAKA
-1000 LQEHLVIKSKV
+1000 SQEDVVVKSKL
-1011 ALGLTIMIV
+1011 ALGLTILTV
-1020 VDMLKLPALKSHL
+1020 VEDLKLPAFEKRDL
-1033 ADLCSLLCLDKV
+1033 ADLCSLLCLDKM
-1045 SKQAIL
+1045 SQQAML
-1051 DDMHP
+1051 DEMNQ
-1056 ITTAFEAVVSLK
+1056 IKKAFAAVTSLK
-1068 VYLTNLCQR
+1068 VHMINLCQR
-1077 CIDEQVDQWVWI
+1077 CIDEQVDQWVWV
-1089 LPLLHFIA
+1089 LPLLHFFTD
-1097 APMQHDHLPM
+1097 PLQHDNLAM

-1125 KQDTGT
+1125 KRHRGT
-1131 LLQLMKEKKYLME
+1131 LLQLMEEKKHLME
-1144 LDKTLVKSW
+1144 FDRNLVKSW
-1153 ISVLPL
+1153 ICVLPL
-1159 EGLAEFIKE
+1159 ESLAEFIE
-1168 FSSDLLVTLQGV
+1168 NFSSDLLVTLQGV

-1185 NVDLLWNSPKLVES
+1185 DVDFSLYSFQVVES
-1199 LLKTLLCTLDEKQYR
+1199 LLKTLLSTLDEKQGR
-1214 ALETCS
+1214 ALEACS

-1232 KRVCKYVKRGE
+1232 KSVCKYVKHGK
-1243 WFMIPATSAMMIS
+1243 WFKIPAASAMMIS

-1268 DAVQEVPVVEVFTE
+1268 DAVQEAVEVLEVFSETL
-1282 AMRHVQTWF
+1282 RHTRTWF
-1291 RNALNDKLLKE
+1291 RNALNQTLLKE
-1302 HPEHVT
+1302 YLDLVM
-1308 FSFCWELWAWDAFVK
+1308 FSLYWELQAWDEFVK

-1329 QFTERWKKTLL
+1329 QFTEKWKKTLL
-1340 ADLERRVQEE
+1340 ADLEKRIQEE
-1350 PPVNQILVYCCQHSQ
+1350 PPVKQILVYCCQHHR
-1365 FAQLDSSLVCCFSN
+1365 FTGLDSSIGWCFCN

-1391 QSNLLEKLS
+1391 QSNLLEKIS
-1400 SYNMGRFSQ
+1400 SYNMSQFSQ

-1415 VKSWPIKNG
+1415 VKPWPIKNR
-1424 QPEDDFD
+1424 QSEDDFD
-1431 EVLHHVLTWPDI
+1431 EILHHILTWPDI
-1443 KHIFSFNGTNTKLL
+1443 KHIFSFN
-1457 EKLTD
+1457 E
-1462 EAKNVMAIADSV
+1462 
-1474 FISVT
+1474 
-1479 DDIQKGCILVKHL
+1479 
-1492 EEIFQHEKQFICI
+1492 
-1505 WEIKHQQLLCENK
+1505 HQQLSHEDK
-1518 ELLQSELKELL
+1518 ELAQRQMKELL
-1529 QRRQKELTL
+1529 QRRQEEVTL
-1538 LRKDQKAIGTFL
+1538 LRKEKKAIGTFL
-1550 NMCRKVQASVKVDV
+1550 SMCRKVQASVKVDV
-1564 GELELQHL
+1564 GEVEFQHL
-1572 EDLCSKRLN
+1572 EDLRSKRLN
-1581 TVVNVGKRPLQT
+1581 AVVTVTETPLRT
-1593 YYNLSPELKEFV
+1593 YYSLSPKLKEFAQ
-1605 RKMHSFKDSLIFQ
+1605 KMHSFKDSLIFQ
-1618 QFWEEAAQEA
+1618 QFWEEAAQQA
-1628 GKDYRSSEEEEE
+1628 GEENE
-1640 EEEEDDNIVP
+1640 I
-1650 ALDLSDVF
+1650 
-1658 CSLIS
+1658 
-1663 PCFVSYERLYNDLRS
+1663 
-1678 GSLTLSAV
+1678 

-1691 EFTNHPEDIKTELNT
+1691 EFTNHPDDLKTELNT

-1713 EDRHWVDQ
+1713 EDRDWVNQ

-1743 NVREIL
+1743 NVRESL
-1749 NLSGDFSILENL
+1749 NLSGDFSVLENL

-1766 KLETYKTQKLDS
+1766 KLESYKTQKLDS

-1791 GITVKRRGCLR
+1791 GITVNRRGCLK

-1817 LKGTNELK
+1817 LKDINELK

-1861 LRPESGFKDFMHC
+1861 LRQESGFEDFMRC
-1874 LGKLW
+1874 LKKLW

-1887 LPKKLHASA
+1887 LPKKLRASA
-1896 QHLEWLKIVK
+1896 QHLEWLKTVK

-1936 GQKVSLDNVV
+1936 GQKISLDNVLR
-1946 HFTLPRS
+1946 FTLPGS
-1953 SGDNEASRKYS
+1953 SGDNEASWKYS

-1977 MSAKGEQG
+1977 MSTKGEQG

-2016 RSWLAHVYC
+2016 RSWLAQVYC
-2025 SPEKESCVLIDFSL
+2025 SPKGESCVLIDFSL
-2039 GLIPV
+2039 GPIPV
-2044 LEGRGDMAAVLPGL
+2044 LEGQGDMAVVLPGL

-2068 WKSFIYEKR
+2068 WKSFMYEKR

-2097 LGQGMPSQN
+2097 LGQRMPSQG

-2111 SFLKHNCTEQDVLR
+2111 SFLKHNCTKQDVLR
-2125 ASRSEV
+2125 ASRNEV
-2131 PPSSRKAISDFQVM
+2131 PPRSRKAILDLQVM
-2145 LDGGKDL
+2145 LDGEKDL
-2152 AARLKCIWEC
+2152 SAQLKYIWEC
-2162 YMCNMGSFLPNCLD
+2162 YMGNMGSFLPNCLD

-2181 GWLKNLASWE
+2181 EWLKNLASWE
-2191 REHVA
+2191 REHVT

-2202 LLSVGQPNLIVCPR
+2202 LLYVGQPNLITCPR
-2216 SEVLTSALAVYM
+2216 SEVLTSALAIYM

-2261 IPCSRGEKIYTML
+2261 IPCSEGEKIYTML

-2295 RYNSTYRLIIL
+2295 HYNSAYRLIIL

-2327 IPQRPLAEI
+2327 IPQRQLAEI

-2347 QPSSSAASVFKGNMC
+2347 QPSDSAASVFKDNMC

-2382 HERLQEEQPDNT
+2382 HERLQAEQPDYT

-2406 VDEDKVLTSLLP
+2406 VDEDKVIKSLLP
-2418 FLKREHQ
+2418 FLKKKHQ
-2425 TKPMIFHFDITSSV
+2425 TKPMIFHFDITSS
-2439 QSGVPE
+2439 
-2445 FLFKLLVLQYLT
+2445 
-2457 DNNGNM
+2457 
-2463 WLRQKCH
+2463 
-2470 LYIIEILEVSPVP
+2470 
-2483 KKAARHM
+2483 M
-2490 SASQKY
+2490 SASQKF

-2521 QSGDVSDPGMDKEEF
+2521 QSGDVSDPGMDEEEF

-2548 KRLDQGYNLDTFFY
+2548 KRFDQGYNLDTFCY
-2562 EVHSVEGSP
+2562 KAHSVEGSP
-2571 AECLQHFLLHCGIT
+2571 AECLQQFLLHCGIA

-2595 AWFLNVQLRDCEAS
+2595 TWFLNVQLQDCEAS

-2652 RQSSNLENI
+2652 RQSFNLENV

-2669 RIRKKWESEPHPYL
+2669 HIRKKWESEPHPYL

-2697 HFQRNGSGGVDAIN
+2697 HFQPNGSGSVDAIN
-2711 PLNGNIIKKN
+2711 PLNGSIIKRN
-2721 IMTSRLYK
+2721 VMTSQLYN
-2729 GLLLQRVPFNIPF
+2729 GLLLQRVPFNIQF

-2766 DETYELTTDNVLKIL
+2766 DETYELTTDNMLKIL

-2804 RLIKFLCKLRRSCV
+2804 RLIKFLCKLRRSYI
-2818 EVENMKLVKVH
+2818 EIENMKLVKVH

-2876 EVLCDHTVQGKPLVS
+2876 EVLCDRTVQGKPLAS
-2891 CSGLQ
+2891 YSGLQ

-2981 VPMRQFEAEVI
+2981 VPVRQFEAEVM

-3021 MEVFKWFHKRSKL
+3021 MEVFKWFHKHSEL

-3046 RAPKSPV
+3046 RAPKSTV
-3053 ERNNIIWSLVL
+3053 ERNDVIWSLVL
-3064 AVGVCYHASLEKKEG
+3064 AVGVCYHASLEKKEA

-3099 EEISLMQDLFLSGVY
+3099 EEISLVQDLFLSGVR
-3114 LQDTIARNLALKENV
+3114 LRDTIARNLALKENV

-3177 QIHLVSFQCS
+3177 QVHLVSFQCS

-3209 NLEEYVSVVVLDEI
+3209 SLEEYVSVVVLDEI
-3223 GLAEDSPKMP
+3223 GLAEDSLKMP

-3288 ESAKGICC
+3288 ESAKGICR
-3296 SARGALQKVEQYFC
+3296 SARVALQKIEPYFC

-3315 YENICKAQ
+3315 YEKLCKAQ
-3323 GREFFGLRD
+3323 DREFFGLRD

-3344 KSSKSE
+3344 KSSKSD

-3356 ATVVLRN
+3356 AEVVLRN
-3363 FGGKYD
+3363 FGGKDD
-3369 VNALEIFTSR
+3369 VNALEVFTSQ
-3379 LPEKGEIHACDISRI
+3379 LPEKGEIHARDISRI
-3394 ELIRQNI
+3394 ELVQQNI

-3427 QAFFTA
+3427 QVFFTA
-3433 RRQPEIIFGSSFPK
+3433 RQQPEIIFGSSFPK

-3512 VHPNFRLIVI
+3512 VHPKFRLIVI

-3543 YLDISTVLDK
+3543 YLDISTVLDNR
-3553 GQRETVKAL
+3553 QRETVKEL

-3573 TEEHFISKQKYSPS
+3573 TGEHFISKQKYSPS

-3613 PPSELMSCVKRE
+3613 SPSELMSCVKRE

-3639 IRLCNSMGLFMADSL
+3639 IRLCNSVGLFMADSL

-3672 AHVHAG
+3672 AHVHIEAG
-3678 SGYQTVFTEV
+3678 HQTVFTEV

-3693 LLTSADAVCLEREV
+3693 LLTSADTACLETEV

-3726 SFLKSIRDFLDATSG
+3726 SFLKCIRDFLDATPG

-3749 DFEDGSQNAQLIAS
+3749 DFEDDSQNAQLIAS
-3763 AKYTVVNEINKV
+3763 AKYTVVNEINKA

-3792 VEGGMSYVGFHG
+3792 VEGGTSYVGFHG

-3830 VTISQIFCED
+3830 LTISQLFSED
-3840 SGKTKVAALPV
+3840 SSKTKVAALPV
-3851 NGEQEENKV
+3851 NGEQEENMV
-3860 GVETP
+3860 EVETS
-3865 VPEAEHYEGEIL
+3865 VPEAEHCEGEIL
-3877 DTTVLLRTCVQS
+3877 DTTVLLRTCIQS
-3889 AVGMLRDQNEDL
+3889 AVGMLQDQNEDL

-3916 KEDGLKASFL
+3916 QEDDLKASFL
-3926 RITKARLSN
+3926 KITKARLYS

-3944 LYPKNWVLRE
+3944 FHPKNWVLRE

-3999 VRPAAEWVT
+3999 ARPAAEWVT

-4034 EIILVQNNMMVSAD
+4034 GIILVQNNMIVSAD
-4048 TGNEMPFS
+4048 AGNEMPFS

-4071 YIQNTEDQAEKF
+4071 YMQNTEDQAEKF

-4100 GEERQ
+4100 EEERQ
-4105 MLFQCYITDFIVL
+4105 MVFQCYITDFIVL
-4118 TIGVSSLEELQCLR
+4118 TIGVSSPEELQCLQT
-4132 IAFLSCIE
+4132 AFLSCIK

-4145 SPRREETVPSLP
+4145 SPRREEMVPSLP

-4170 QNFSRILAV
+4170 LNFSRILAV
-4179 HPRVVDYLINQEGY
+4179 HPSAVDYLINQEGY
-4193 GIPQSE
+4193 EIPHSE

-4205 AAMICAE
+4205 AAMACAE
-4212 ELESQVQ
+4212 ELENQVQ
-4219 TAHPKIWLQ
+4219 TAHPEIWLQ
-4228 KVKNLRMPIEFLCKE
+4228 KVKNLRMPVEFLCKE
-4243 KDLQR
+4243 NDLQR
-4248 SGSWCHQLLKE
+4248 SGSRCRQLLKG
-4259 LKVCWNRVFSMS
+4259 LKVYWNRVFSMS
-4271 LFVEHVLF
+4271 LFIEHVLF

-4296 LHLAE
+4296 LLLAK

-4314 FVAVMKVLRQCKDEV
+4314 FVAVMKVLCQCKDEV
-4329 SNRLYRYGVKS
+4329 SSRLYRYGLKA
-4340 CPICLGEPKD
+4340 CLICLREPKD

-4378 CRVAVEDVHLNVSVE
+4378 CRVAMEDVNLNVSEE

-4446 TGSDHPTI
+4446 KDSDHPTVH
-4454 YTKFLSP
+4454 TKFLSP
-4461 FNDEVDEI
+4461 FNDEVDET

-4498 VEHSQIL
+4498 VEHNEIL
-4505 EKNDKKELY
+4505 EKDDKKELY

-4526 EKSEGSIGYEY
+4526 EKSEGSLGCER
-4537 INYLPGDRS
+4537 INYLPGDRG

-4558 TPQESSVEYLQA
+4558 SPQESSVEYLQA
-4570 VAKVRLYLSKAAELV
+4570 VAKVRLYLSKAAELL
-4585 FDLHEPT
+4585 FDLHERT

-4612 LAKNNWHCVYL
+4612 LAKNNWHHVYL

-4630 YGMEFAQKLVTEAQ
+4630 YGMEFAQKLVTDTQ
-4644 FNWVFPV
+4644 FNWVFPM
-4651 EILQQIQNSRSNH
+4651 EILKQVRNSQSNN

-4671 GKNYRVLRDAVGKAM
+4671 GENYRVLRDAVGKAV
-4686 IECKTEGLLEAEK
+4686 IECSTEGLLEAQK
-4699 ASSSSPVVQS
+4699 ASSSSPAVQS

-4718 ELTALYG
+4718 EVTALYG
-4725 VSDSSLHPKQQQ
+4725 VNDSNLHPKQQQ
-4737 TDVMTKFIQNSEV
+4737 TDAMTKFIQNSQV
-4750 LNSPDLQHFAASLV
+4750 LNSPDLQNFAASLV
-4764 MNALPSLTVDP
+4764 MNTLPSLTVDP
-4775 QSFSHSGAL
+4775 QSFSHNGAL
-4784 IEMAVHTT
+4784 IEMAVHTA

-4801 VLQPLRNLAFHPH
+4801 ILQPLRNLAFRPH

-4828 MAQARAWEGVATLR
+4828 MAQARAWEGMATLR

-4851 CTVGECGLP
+4851 CTVGECGRP
-4860 METSHCPDCGAQ
+4860 METSHCVDCGAQ
-4872 VGGQLHK
+4872 VGGEQHK
-4879 PLRGFQEFRS
+4879 SLPGFREFQTR
-4889 NEDRTQ
+4889 EDRTQ

-4900 GDVQHRKTMGV
+4900 GDARHRKTVGV

-4924 RLLTHLTMLLGATK
+4924 RLLTHLAMLLAATK
-4938 DPQSLQRIIK
+4938 DSQSLQQIIK
-4948 PPVHN
+4948 PPVQD
-4953 SVSFLQQHIREDLA
+4953 SVRFLQQHIQEDLA
-4967 QLTKILGK
+4967 QLTRILGK
-4975 SVDETITILHLVLSS
+4975 SVDETINIFHLVLCS
-4990 LLKNTHQHPG
+4990 LLKDPHQHPG
-5000 QWPVRFDNVL
+5000 QWPVQFDGL

-5021 VVANTIIVPE
+5021 VVANTVIVPE
-5031 LEDLDKKILKLN
+5031 LEDLDKKLLKLN
-5043 RQIQEDERI
+5043 RRIQGDERI
-5052 SSNPIVKI
+5052 SSNPVVKI
-5060 VYGDPVTFLSQLPKD
+5060 VYGDPATFLSQLPKD

-5097 VVQQKNAKDTVP
+5097 VVQQKNAKDAVP

-5139 RFQNTAAVKQGSIR
+5139 RFQNTADVKHCSIR
-5153 DFLKEPLS
+5153 DFINEPLS
-5161 DVMRDLLQRRVNVFL
+5161 DVMRDLFQRRVNVFL
-5176 SVWNKLRSSLDT
+5176 SVWNKLRSSLGT

-5234 NDFIHSVNKHIKEDD
+5234 NDLIHSVNKHIKEDD
-5249 RYFISPSEVADLH
+5249 RYLISPSEVADLH
-5262 LISYELE
+5262 LISYEVE

-5314 TLKGIPTLVYRHDR
+5314 TLTGIPTLVYRHDR
-5328 NYEQMFSDVR
+5328 NYEQLFNDVR
-5338 NKLDQ
+5338 DKLDQ
-5343 SPLPSSVMNMIS
+5343 SALPSSVMNMIS
-5355 GELQSYSDVCD
+5355 GELQSYSDACD
-5366 ALSITEITLG
+5366 ALSVTEITLG

-5387 LLTDYIENV
+5387 PLTDYIEKV

-5406 VLQAL
+5406 VLQVL

-5417 HNIALWQLLST
+5417 HSVALWQLLST
-5428 RKSEQLLR
+5428 HKSEQLLR

-5445 NTAYKAEL
+5445 STDYKTEL
-5453 SPEIAKLL
+5453 SPELAKLL
-5461 NTFLVHSRLE
+5461 NAFLVHSRLE

-5485 RRVQAVDEFRPIW
+5485 RRVRAVDEFRPSW

-5512 SELATELQELFPD
+5512 SQLATDLQDTFPD
-5525 EILLCHAIATWKAA
+5525 EILLSHAAATWKAA
-5539 VLFKREHRES
+5539 AVFKRERRES

>member
-1 MWLGNMKC
+1 MKC

-18 DSPGSCSRC
+18 DSPGSCSQC

-32 PFASTGDEDSE
+32 PFASTGDEDSG
-43 REVKLAPVPDTGAE
+43 T
-57 PGERVRGEGADG
+57 RVRCGVSLGTMWGGWHALGLHGDQWLRVSTG
-69 PSSTTETTEEEGSL
+69 SCVSPSACVGLGCSALARSL
-83 IENARPLIN
+83 HA
-92 TSEIT
+92 
-97 SECTSGGPP
+97 
-106 SSTEK
+106 
-111 QEEEEE
+111 
-117 EGASL
+117 A
-122 PQGVTAPSDSSKTA
+122 
-136 PQCMAGDSPKKSRKR
+136 PKKKR
-151 KKKKNKGKKGPSSSG
+151 NKAKKGPSSSG
-166 EQDSLPPLSTAPAQ
+166 EQDSVPPLSTAPAQ

-214 GARESDGALG
+214 GACESDGALG

-231 SLEVVAEGSHGSVD
+231 SLEAVAEGSHSSVD

-253 STDNVAAPPPP
+253 STANVAAPPPP

-269 KEKVRGES
+269 EEKVGGES

-323 GSVSSGLSPGTGVP
+323 VSISSGLSPGTGAP
-337 KSEPATPGAED
+337 KTKPATPRAED

-361 SQAGKDKQD
+361 SQVGKDKQD
-370 ARQKVSCL
+370 W
-378 TSKNEVTK
+378 
-386 EEKKTPSEKMHEV
+386 
-399 TEKASQTKG
+399 
-408 LGVALINTSEIT
+408 LISHLFIMI
-420 SECTSG
+420 C
-426 GPPSSTEKQEEEEEE
+426 
-441 GASLPQ
+441 AI
-447 GVTAPSD
+447 
-454 SSKTAPQCMAGDSP
+454 
-468 KKSRKREKKK
+468 KKK
-478 NKGKKGPSSSGEQDS
+478 KGKKIRF
-493 LPPLST
+493 LSIFF
-499 APAQMTELLDTCV
+499 LIL
-512 IPQEI
+512 
-517 QTLGSEVAQAGADVL
+517 
-532 AGDSGGA
+532 
-539 RESDGALGH
+539 
-548 LGKEAGSLEVVA
+548 
-560 EGSHGSVDV
+560 
-569 MTPPKQSSTDNVAA
+569 
-583 PPPPSSAAP
+583 
-592 KEKVRGESTTVC
+592 
-604 GETVRRNVEGGSC
+604 SC
-617 SPGAGQLP
+617 
-625 ETRPDSQSSGS
+625 
-636 SKKLASTGERGSVS
+636 
-650 SGLSPGTG
+650 
-658 VPKSE
+658 
-663 PATPGAED
+663 
-671 RSQGAKTPPVVKS
+671 
-684 SQAGKDKQD
+684 
-693 ARQKVSCLTSKN
+693 
-705 EVTKEEKKTP
+705 
-715 SEKMH
+715 
-720 EVTEK
+720 
-725 RSQTKGPEVAR
+725 
-736 KDGASTV
+736 
-743 AGSCKEKKQQRNQK
+743 
-757 PVNKVKESS
+757 SS

-787 NPETHKVFIRAE
+787 NPETHKVFIRAQ

-836 HINKCIPYKY
+836 HINKYIPYKY

-860 HSVSSVY
+860 HSVSSSY
-867 VNRCLLIR
+867 VNRCLFIR
-875 GNILNNGEW
+875 GNFLNNGEW

-895 SVMRNFWKMI
+895 SVMKNFWNMF

-939 LRNFFYQL
+939 LRNFFCQL
-947 NQFYVVTVEPR
+947 SQFYVVTVDPR
-958 VFDGG
+958 VYDGR
-963 AVLWT
+963 AMLWT
-968 ELNFGVQQ
+968 ELNFGIQQ
-976 VNDLLLNYIMKI
+976 VICFLLKI
-988 ALPFLAPEDAKA
+988 LVNR
-1000 LQEHLVIKSKV
+1000 HSVIKHRTFNFAVDLVGLILLFHSK
-1011 ALGLTIMIV
+1011 I
-1020 VDMLKLPALKSHL
+1020 DMLKLPALKSHL

-1051 DDMHP
+1051 DE
-1056 ITTAFEAVVSLK
+1056 ILK
-1068 VYLTNLCQR
+1068 VHLTNLCQR

-1089 LPLLHFIA
+1089 LPLLHFVA

-1125 KQDTGT
+1125 KQDKGT

-1180 SYRLE
+1180 CYRLE
-1185 NVDLLWNSPKLVES
+1185 NVDLWNSSKVC
-1199 LLKTLLCTLDEKQYR
+1199 LLKRNSSSLFLSFR
-1214 ALETCS
+1214 ALEACS

-1232 KRVCKYVKRGE
+1232 KRVCKYMKRGE

-1256 KVAKLQ
+1256 KV
-1262 PTAVPR
+1262 
-1268 DAVQEVPVVEVFTE
+1268 
-1282 AMRHVQTWF
+1282 
-1291 RNALNDKLLKE
+1291 
-1302 HPEHVT
+1302 
-1308 FSFCWELWAWDAFVK
+1308 
-1323 ISFPDE
+1323 
-1329 QFTERWKKTLL
+1329 
-1340 ADLERRVQEE
+1340 
-1350 PPVNQILVYCCQHSQ
+1350 
-1365 FAQLDSSLVCCFSN
+1365 
-1379 CATEAV
+1379 
-1385 TAACQT
+1385 T

-1431 EVLHHVLTWPDI
+1431 EVLRHVLTWPDI

-1474 FISVT
+1474 LMSVT

-1492 EEIFQHEKQFICI
+1492 EEIFQHEKHFLS
-1505 WEIKHQQLLCENK
+1505 EHQQLLRENK
-1518 ELLQSELKELL
+1518 ELLQRELKELL
-1529 QRRQKELTL
+1529 QRRKKELTL

-1550 NMCRKVQASVKVDV
+1550 NMCKKVQASVKVDV
-1564 GELELQHL
+1564 GELEFQHL

-1605 RKMHSFKDSLIFQ
+1605 QKMHSFKDSLTFQ

-1628 GKDYRSSEEEEE
+1628 GKEYKSSEEEE

-1650 ALDLSDVF
+1650 ALDLSEVF

-1691 EFTNHPEDIKTELNT
+1691 EFTNHPEDLKTELNI

-1713 EDRHWVDQ
+1713 EDRDWVDQ

-1761 LDITE
+1761 LDIVSIPFFSS
-1766 KLETYKTQKLDS
+1766 TQKLDS

-1861 LRPESGFKDFMHC
+1861 LKQESGFKDFMHC

-1953 SGDNEASRKYS
+1953 SGDNEASQKYS

-2025 SPEKESCVLIDFSL
+2025 SPERESCVLIDFSL

-2196 REFPRD
+2196 RDFPRD
-2202 LLSVGQPNLIVCPR
+2202 LLYVGQPNLIICPR
-2216 SEVLTSALAVYM
+2216 SEVLTSALAIYM

-2382 HERLQEEQPDNT
+2382 HERLQEMQPDYT

-2418 FLKREHQ
+2418 FLKRKHQ

-2483 KKAARHM
+2483 KQAARHV
-2490 SASQKY
+2490 SSQKY

-2548 KRLDQGYNLDTFFY
+2548 KRLDQGNNLDTFFY

-2652 RQSSNLENI
+2652 RQSSNLDNI

-2721 IMTSRLYK
+2721 IMTSWLYK

-2742 DQLPRHEKLEKLCMV
+2742 DQLPRHEKLAKLCMV
-2757 LGIPWVIDP
+2757 LGIPWVVDP

-2804 RLIKFLCKLRRSCV
+2804 RLIKFLCKLRRSYV

-2981 VPMRQFEAEVI
+2981 VPMRQFDAEVI

-3034 LLRELEKYLAEK
+3034 LLKELEKYLAEK

-3064 AVGVCYHASLEKKEG
+3064 AVGVCYHASLEKKEA

-3169 SDLFKDLK
+3169 SELFKDLK

-3323 GREFFGLRD
+3323 DREFFGLRD

-3394 ELIRQNI
+3394 DLIRQNI

-3512 VHPNFRLIVI
+3512 VHPKFRLIVI

-3553 GQRETVKAL
+3553 GQRETVEEL
-3562 KKWVHEFTAAN
+3562 KKWVCEFTAAN
-3573 TEEHFISKQKYSPS
+3573 TEEHFISKQKYSLS

-3693 LLTSADAVCLEREV
+3693 LLTSADAACLEREV

-3816 RSKDMISDMTALQN
+3816 RSKDMISDMTALQSL
-3830 VTISQIFCED
+3830 TISQIFCED
-3840 SGKTKVAALPV
+3840 SGKTK
-3851 NGEQEENKV
+3851 GELHAGCASQSL
-3860 GVETP
+3860 
-3865 VPEAEHYEGEIL
+3865 PEAEHYEVSSEYIYLLLSCQYGSLLFGEIL

-3926 RITKARLSN
+3926 KITKARLSN

-4048 TGNEMPFS
+4048 AGNEMPFS

-4071 YIQNTEDQAEKF
+4071 YIQNTEGETEKF

-4100 GEERQ
+4100 EEERR

-4118 TIGVSSLEELQCLR
+4118 AIGVSSLEELQCLR

-4193 GIPQSE
+4193 EIPHSE

-4205 AAMICAE
+4205 AAMVCAE

-4219 TAHPKIWLQ
+4219 TAHPEIWLQ

-4243 KDLQR
+4243 KDLRR
-4248 SGSWCHQLLKE
+4248 SGSWCHQLRSLQ
-4259 LKVCWNRVFSMS
+4259 VCWNRVFSMS

-4279 GINTLMP
+4279 GINTVMP

-4378 CRVAVEDVHLNVSVE
+4378 CRVAMEDVHLNVSVE

-4446 TGSDHPTI
+4446 TDHPAI

-4498 VEHSQIL
+4498 VEHNKIL

-4514 LLFVNCLEDSMC
+4514 LLFVNCLE
-4526 EKSEGSIGYEY
+4526 SEGSIGYEY

-4546 FPENYLPKNNQE
+4546 FPENYLPKNNRE

-4592 EQDQVEEKQRYLA
+4592 ERDQVAEKQRYLA

-4612 LAKNNWHCVYL
+4612 LAKNNWHRVYL

-4651 EILQQIQNSRSNH
+4651 EILQSNH

-4699 ASSSSPVVQS
+4699 VGCS
-4709 VHLLLAIFR
+4709 LLAIILLWVLDGQR
-4718 ELTALYG
+4718 LN
-4725 VSDSSLHPKQQQ
+4725 
-4737 TDVMTKFIQNSEV
+4737 VMTKFIQNSEV
-4750 LNSPDLQHFAASLV
+4750 LSSPDLQHFAASLV

-4842 WYTCPNGHP
+4842 WYSKCSRLCSPF
-4851 CTVGECGLP
+4851 
-4860 METSHCPDCGAQ
+4860 AFF
-4872 VGGQLHK
+4872 GGQLHK

-4938 DPQSLQRIIK
+4938 DPQSLQKIIK

-4953 SVSFLQQHIREDLA
+4953 SVSFLQQHIWEDLA

-5000 QWPVRFDNVL
+5000 QWPVGFDNVL

-5021 VVANTIIVPE
+5021 IVANTIIVPE

-5139 RFQNTAAVKQGSIR
+5139 RFQNTAAVKHCSIR

-5249 RYFISPSEVADLH
+5249 SPSEVADLH

-5328 NYEQMFSDVR
+5328 NYEQMFNDVR

-5453 SPEIAKLL
+5453 SPEITKLL

>member
-1 MWLGNMKC
+1 MKRC
-9 RVCRFVSGD
+9 ACHLVSGE
-18 DSPGSCSRC
+18 DSPGSCSKC
-27 GAQLA
+27 GARLA
-32 PFASTGDEDSE
+32 AVASTGDEDSE
-43 REVKLAPVPDTGAE
+43 RREVELTPVPGTGAKP
-57 PGERVRGEGADG
+57 PGDVKGEGADG
-69 PSSTTETTEEEGSL
+69 PSSTTETKEEGRLLMENKRPLIHNSETTHERTAGGTPSVTETEEEEGS
-83 IENARPLIN
+83 
-92 TSEIT
+92 
-97 SECTSGGPP
+97 
-106 SSTEK
+106 
-111 QEEEEE
+111 
-117 EGASL
+117 SL
-122 PQGVTAPSDSSKTA
+122 LEGVTAPSGSSETA
-136 PQCMAGDSPKKSRKR
+136 PQCMAGDSSQKSQKR
-151 KKKKNKGKKGPSSSG
+151 KKKRNKAKKGPCISM
-166 EQDSLPPLSTAPAQ
+166 EQDSLPPLSTASAQ
-180 MTELLDTC
+180 STELPDTG
-188 VIPQEIQTLGSE
+188 VIPQEIQTPGNE
-200 VAQAGADVLAGDSG
+200 VAKAGANVLAGESG
-214 GARESDGALG
+214 GAHESSMALG
-224 HLGKEAG
+224 DSGKAAG
-231 SLEVVAEGSHGSVD
+231 SLEAVAGGGHSSVG
-245 VMTPPKQS
+245 VMTPPRQS
-253 STDNVAAPPPP
+253 STDNVAAPSP

-269 KEKVRGES
+269 KEKVRGGS
-277 TTVCGETVR
+277 TRECGEMVR
-286 RNVEGGSCS
+286 SNVDGGS
-295 PGAGQLPETRPDSQ
+295 GAPDAHRLPETRPDSQ
-309 SSGSSKKLASTGER
+309 SSGSSKKLTSPAGR
-323 GSVSSGLSPGTGVP
+323 VSLSSEPSPGPGVP
-337 KSEPATPGAED
+337 KSKPAPPCAE
-348 RSQGAKTPPVVKS
+348 RPSQDAKAAAVVKS
-361 SQAGKDKQD
+361 CQAGTEEQD
-370 ARQKVSCL
+370 TREKASCL
-378 TSKNEVTK
+378 TSKNEDAK
-386 EEKKTPSEKMHEV
+386 EEQKTPSRKVHEV
-399 TEKASQTKG
+399 TEKT
-408 LGVALINTSEIT
+408 N
-420 SECTSG
+420 
-426 GPPSSTEKQEEEEEE
+426 
-441 GASLPQ
+441 
-447 GVTAPSD
+447 
-454 SSKTAPQCMAGDSP
+454 
-468 KKSRKREKKK
+468 
-478 NKGKKGPSSSGEQDS
+478 
-493 LPPLST
+493 
-499 APAQMTELLDTCV
+499 
-512 IPQEI
+512 
-517 QTLGSEVAQAGADVL
+517 
-532 AGDSGGA
+532 
-539 RESDGALGH
+539 
-548 LGKEAGSLEVVA
+548 
-560 EGSHGSVDV
+560 
-569 MTPPKQSSTDNVAA
+569 
-583 PPPPSSAAP
+583 
-592 KEKVRGESTTVC
+592 
-604 GETVRRNVEGGSC
+604 
-617 SPGAGQLP
+617 
-625 ETRPDSQSSGS
+625 
-636 SKKLASTGERGSVS
+636 
-650 SGLSPGTG
+650 
-658 VPKSE
+658 
-663 PATPGAED
+663 
-671 RSQGAKTPPVVKS
+671 
-684 SQAGKDKQD
+684 
-693 ARQKVSCLTSKN
+693 
-705 EVTKEEKKTP
+705 
-715 SEKMH
+715 
-720 EVTEK
+720 
-725 RSQTKGPEVAR
+725 QTKGPVISINDE
-736 KDGASTV
+736 ASAVTD
-743 AGSCKEKKQQRNQK
+743 SCKDKKQQGNKK
-757 PVNKVKESS
+757 PVDRIKGSS
-766 VSRSDGVTVYFHA
+766 VSRSDSIRVYFHA
-779 VLSKDFKL
+779 ILSKDFKL
-787 NPETHKVFIRAE
+787 NPEIHKVFIRAE
-799 GISPYVDW
+799 GISSYANW
-807 KDNICELNCTKYLGE
+807 EDNVCELTCTKHLE
-822 HGYLIEGTVTLAKE
+822 QHGYLIEGTVTLAKE
-836 HINKCIPYKY
+836 NMNKYIPYKY
-846 WVTCGEGDYEFIYK
+846 WVSCGEGEYEFIYK
-860 HSVSSVY
+860 NAILSNH
-867 VNRCLLIR
+867 VNRCLFIR
-875 GNILNNGEW
+875 DSLVSNGEW
-884 HQYDDIVCAKP
+884 HQYDDIVCKASIIKN
-895 SVMRNFWKMI
+895 VRKVF
-905 SRNKNKEVV
+905 SRDKTKDVV

-929 SILGTWSPNN
+929 SILGTWSLDN
-939 LRNFFYQL
+939 LRNFLFQL
-947 NQFYVVTVEPR
+947 KQFYVVTKDPSVY
-958 VFDGG
+958 DGRQMQ
-963 AVLWT
+963 WT
-968 ELNFGVQQ
+968 ELNFGTQQ
-976 VNDLLLNYIMKI
+976 VNDLLLKYMRKI
-988 ALPFLAPEDAKA
+988 ALPFLASEGAKA
-1000 LQEHLVIKSKV
+1000 SQEDLVIKSKL
-1011 ALGLTIMIV
+1011 ALGLTILTV
-1020 VDMLKLPALKSHL
+1020 VEKLELPAFGSSL

-1045 SKQAIL
+1045 SQQTVL
-1051 DDMHP
+1051 DENHQ
-1056 ITTAFEAVVSLK
+1056 IIKTFAAVTSLN
-1068 VYLTNLCQR
+1068 VHLTNLCQT
-1077 CIDEQVDQWVWI
+1077 CIDNQVDQWVWV
-1089 LPLLHFIA
+1089 LPLLHFLA
-1097 APMQHDHLPM
+1097 APLQHDHLPM

-1119 FAETRK
+1119 FAEIRK
-1125 KQDTGT
+1125 KQYMGT

-1144 LDKTLVKSW
+1144 FDKTLVKSW

-1159 EGLAEFIKE
+1159 KSLAEFIQD

-1185 NVDLLWNSPKLVES
+1185 NIDLSWSSSEEVDN
-1199 LLKTLLCTLDEKQYR
+1199 LLKTLLCALDEKWAR
-1214 ALETCS
+1214 ALEARS
-1220 WQSCLTCCLKLH
+1220 WKSCLTCCLKLH
-1232 KRVCKYVKRGE
+1232 KRVCKHLKWGRWY
-1243 WFMIPATSAMMIS
+1243 MIPAASAMMIS

-1262 PTAVPR
+1262 PTAQVPQ
-1268 DAVQEVPVVEVFTE
+1268 DAGQEIPVVEVFSE
-1282 AMRHVQTWF
+1282 ALRDTRAWF
-1291 RNALNDKLLKE
+1291 RNALNKKLLEE
-1302 HPEHVT
+1302 HLEHVR
-1308 FSFCWELWAWDAFVK
+1308 FSFHWELQAWDQFVK
-1323 ISFPDE
+1323 IRFPDG
-1329 QFTERWKKTLL
+1329 QFTETWKKTLL
-1340 ADLERRVQEE
+1340 ADLERRIQEE
-1350 PPVNQILVYCCQHSQ
+1350 LPVNQILVYCCQHCK
-1365 FAQLDSSLVCCFSN
+1365 FTELDSSIDWCFCN

-1391 QSNLLEKLS
+1391 QSNLLEKIS

-1409 LVSTII
+1409 LVSSII
-1415 VKSWPIKNG
+1415 VKSWPIKGG
-1424 QPEDDFD
+1424 QSEDDFD
-1431 EVLHHVLTWPDI
+1431 EILHHVLTWPDI
-1443 KHIFSFNGTNTKLL
+1443 KHIFSFNGTNTELL

-1462 EAKNVMAIADSV
+1462 EAKNVMATADSV
-1474 FISVT
+1474 FMSVT
-1479 DDIQKGCILVKHL
+1479 DDIWKGCILVKHL

-1505 WEIKHQQLLCENK
+1505 WEIKHQQWLSEDK
-1518 ELLQSELKELL
+1518 ELLQKQLKELL
-1529 QRRQKELTL
+1529 QRRQEEVTL
-1538 LRKDQKAIGTFL
+1538 LRKEKKAIGTFL
-1550 NMCRKVQASVKVDV
+1550 SMCRKVQKFVKVDV
-1564 GELELQHL
+1564 GEVEFEHL
-1572 EDLCSKRLN
+1572 EDLRSKRLN
-1581 TVVNVGKRPLQT
+1581 TVVNVGRRPPQT
-1593 YYNLSPELKEFV
+1593 YYSLSPKLKEFAQ
-1605 RKMHSFKDSLIFQ
+1605 KMHSLKDSLIFQ
-1618 QFWEEAAQEA
+1618 QLWEEAAQKA
-1628 GKDYRSSEEEEE
+1628 GEDYESSEEEEE
-1640 EEEEDDNIVP
+1640 ENIVLM
-1650 ALDLSDVF
+1650 LDLDNVF
-1658 CSLIS
+1658 SSLIS
-1663 PCFVSYERLYNDLRS
+1663 PCFVNYEMLYNDLRS
-1678 GSLTLSAV
+1678 GSLTLAAV

-1691 EFTNHPEDIKTELNT
+1691 EFTNHPEDIRTELNT
-1706 ICKLRPE
+1706 MCELTPG
-1713 EDRHWVDQ
+1713 EDRDWVDQ

-1743 NVREIL
+1743 RVKEIL
-1749 NLSGDFSILENL
+1749 NLSGDFSVLENL

-1766 KLETYKTQKLDS
+1766 KLESYKTQKLDS
-1778 ISPELMHAKRLLQ
+1778 ISPELMRAKRLLE
-1791 GITVKRRGCLR
+1791 GITVNRRACLR

-1810 VCWVREA
+1810 VGWVREA
-1817 LKGTNELK
+1817 LKDINELK

-1861 LRPESGFKDFMHC
+1861 LRQESGFEDFMRC
-1874 LGKLW
+1874 LMKLW

-1887 LPKKLHASA
+1887 LPKKLRASA
-1896 QHLEWLKIVK
+1896 QHLEWLKTVK

-1936 GQKVSLDNVV
+1936 GQKVSLDNVLR
-1946 HFTLPRS
+1946 FTLPGS
-1953 SGDNEASRKYS
+1953 SGDNEASWKYS

-2016 RSWLAHVYC
+2016 HSWLARVYC
-2025 SPEKESCVLIDFSL
+2025 SPKRESCILIDFSL
-2039 GLIPV
+2039 EPIPV
-2044 LEGRGDMAAVLPGL
+2044 LEGQGATAAVLPGL

-2068 WKSFIYEKR
+2068 WKSFMYEKR

-2097 LGQGMPSQN
+2097 LGQGMPSQE

-2111 SFLKHNCTEQDVLR
+2111 SFLKHNCTKQDVLR

-2131 PPSSRKAISDFQVM
+2131 PPSSRRAVSDFQVM
-2145 LDGGKDL
+2145 LDGEKEL
-2152 AARLKCIWEC
+2152 TARLKCIWEC
-2162 YMCNMGSFLPNCLD
+2162 YMSNMGSFLPNCLD

-2191 REHVA
+2191 RDHVT
-2196 REFPRD
+2196 RDFPQD
-2202 LLSVGQPNLIVCPR
+2202 LLCVGQPNLITCPR
-2216 SEVLTSALAVYM
+2216 SEVLTSALAIYM
-2228 NSPNQPLPTFDE
+2228 NSPSQPLPTFDE

-2261 IPCSRGEKIYTML
+2261 IPCSAREKIYTML

-2327 IPQRPLAEI
+2327 IPQRPLAEV
-2336 QRYLQHHYRVA
+2336 QRYLQHHFRVA
-2347 QPSSSAASVFKGNMC
+2347 QPSSSAASVFKDNMC
-2362 VGIVSSKRAGV
+2362 VGIVSSKRAGM

-2382 HERLQEEQPDNT
+2382 HERLQEEQPDYT

-2406 VDEDKVLTSLLP
+2406 VDEDKVLKSLLP
-2418 FLKREHQ
+2418 FLKRKHQ

-2439 QSGVPE
+2439 QSGIPE

-2483 KKAARHM
+2483 NKAARHM
-2490 SASQKY
+2490 SVSQKY

-2521 QSGDVSDPGMDKEEF
+2521 QSGDVSDPGMDEDEF

-2548 KRLDQGYNLDTFFY
+2548 KRHDQGYNLDTFCY
-2562 EVHSVEGSP
+2562 EAHTVEGSP
-2571 AECLQHFLLHCGIT
+2571 AECLQQFLLHCGIT

-2595 AWFLNVQLRDCEAS
+2595 TWFLNVQLRDCEAS

-2652 RQSSNLENI
+2652 RQSPNLENI

-2697 HFQRNGSGGVDAIN
+2697 HFKPNDSGGVDAIN
-2711 PLNGNIIKKN
+2711 PLNDNVIKRN
-2721 IMTSRLYK
+2721 VMTSQLYN
-2729 GLLLQRVPFNIPF
+2729 GLLLQRVPFNIHF

-2757 LGIPWVIDP
+2757 LGIPWVTDP

-2804 RLIKFLCKLRRSCV
+2804 RLINFLCKLRRSYV

-2961 LNNLTEKMYIQ
+2961 LNSVTEKMYIQ

-2981 VPMRQFEAEVI
+2981 VPMTQFEAEVI
-2992 TEVLFA
+2992 TEVLFT
-2998 SQQYMRQRDDE
+2998 SQHYMRQRDDE

-3034 LLRELEKYLAEK
+3034 LLAELEKYLAEK
-3046 RAPKSPV
+3046 RAPKSTV

-3064 AVGVCYHASLEKKEG
+3064 AVGVCYHASLEKKEA

-3099 EEISLMQDLFLSGVY
+3099 EEISLMQDLFLNGVY
-3114 LQDTIARNLALKENV
+3114 LRDTIARNLALKENV

-3280 DPSKEELI
+3280 DPSREELI
-3288 ESAKGICC
+3288 ESAKGICS

-3323 GREFFGLRD
+3323 DREFFGLRD

-3344 KSSKSE
+3344 KRSKSE

-3356 ATVVLRN
+3356 AEVVLRN
-3363 FGGKYD
+3363 FGGKD
-3369 VNALEIFTSR
+3369 GVNALEIFTSQ
-3379 LPEKGEIHACDISRI
+3379 LPEKGEIRARDISRI
-3394 ELIRQNI
+3394 ELVRQNI

-3433 RRQPEIIFGSSFPK
+3433 RQQPEIIFGSSFPK

-3512 VHPNFRLIVI
+3512 VHPKFRLIVI

-3553 GQRETVKAL
+3553 GQRETVKEL
-3562 KKWVHEFTAAN
+3562 KKWVREFTATN
-3573 TEEHFISKQKYSPS
+3573 TEDQFISKHKYSPS

-3601 VLQTTERLKPVC
+3601 VLQTTEKLKPVC
-3613 PPSELMSCVKRE
+3613 PPSELLSCVKKE

-3654 ANIYF
+3654 ANTYF

-3693 LLTSADAVCLEREV
+3693 LLTSADAACLEREV

-3726 SFLKSIRDFLDATSG
+3726 SFLKGIRDFLDATSG

-3792 VEGGMSYVGFHG
+3792 VEGGTSYVGFHG

-3811 IDDLR
+3811 IDDLH

-3830 VTISQIFCED
+3830 LTISQMFCED
-3840 SGKTKVAALPV
+3840 PGKTTVVALPV
-3851 NGEQEENKV
+3851 NGEEQEENE
-3860 GVETP
+3860 VEMS
-3865 VPEAEHYEGEIL
+3865 EAEHSEGEIL

-3916 KEDGLKASFL
+3916 KEDDLKASFL
-3926 RITKARLSN
+3926 KITKARLSN

-3944 LYPKNWVLRE
+3944 LHPKNWVLRE

-4034 EIILVQNNMMVSAD
+4034 EIIVVQNNMMVSAD
-4048 TGNEMPFS
+4048 AGNEMPFS

-4091 LGKFISALT
+4091 LGKFLSALT
-4100 GEERQ
+4100 EEERQ
-4105 MLFQCYITDFIVL
+4105 MVFQCYITDFIVL
-4118 TIGVSSLEELQCLR
+4118 TIGVSSLDELQCLR
-4132 IAFLSCIE
+4132 TAFLSCVE

-4179 HPRVVDYLINQEGY
+4179 HPHVADYLINQEGH
-4193 GIPQSE
+4193 GIPHSE

-4205 AAMICAE
+4205 AAIVCAE
-4212 ELESQVQ
+4212 ELENQVE
-4219 TAHPKIWLQ
+4219 TARPEIWLQ
-4228 KVKNLRMPIEFLCKE
+4228 KVKNLRMPVEFLCKE

-4248 SGSWCHQLLKE
+4248 SGSRCHQLLKE
-4259 LKVCWNRVFSMS
+4259 LEVCWNRVFSMS

-4279 GINTLMP
+4279 GIDTLMP

-4296 LHLAE
+4296 LLLAK

-4314 FVAVMKVLRQCKDEV
+4314 FVAVMKVLCQCKEEV
-4329 SNRLYRYGVKS
+4329 SNRLYRYDLRS
-4340 CPICLGEPKD
+4340 CPICLREPKD

-4358 VFCQKCIR
+4358 VVCQKCIR
-4366 MWLVPAQMHCPY
+4366 IWLVPAQMHCPY
-4378 CRVAVEDVHLNVSVE
+4378 CRVALEDVNLNVSME

-4407 CNNFFIDVVTTMCF
+4407 CNNFFIDMVTTMCF
-4421 KDNEPPEAEVIQEL
+4421 KDNEPPEAAVIQEL

-4446 TGSDHPTI
+4446 KGSDHPAI

-4461 FNDEVDEI
+4461 FNDEVDET

-4484 FNEVKNDVQRYLSQ
+4484 FNEVKNDVQDYLSR
-4498 VEHSQIL
+4498 VEHNKIL

-4526 EKSEGSIGYEY
+4526 EKSEGGLGYKH
-4537 INYLPGDRS
+4537 INYLPGERG
-4546 FPENYLPKNNQE
+4546 FPENYLPRNNQE

-4570 VAKVRLYLSKAAELV
+4570 VAKVRLYLSKAAELL

-4592 EQDQVEEKQRYLA
+4592 EQDQVEEKKRYLA
-4605 NVRVFCS
+4605 NVRRFCS
-4612 LAKNNWHCVYL
+4612 LAKNSWHHVYL

-4651 EILQQIQNSRSNH
+4651 EILQQVQDSQSNH

-4671 GKNYRVLRDAVGKAM
+4671 GKNYSVLRDAVGKAM
-4686 IECKTEGLLEAEK
+4686 IESKTEGLLEAEK
-4699 ASSSSPVVQS
+4699 ASSSSPAVQA

-4718 ELTALYG
+4718 EVTALYG
-4725 VSDSSLHPKQQQ
+4725 VSDSNLHPKQQQ
-4737 TDVMTKFIQNSEV
+4737 TDAMTKFIQNSKV
-4750 LNSPDLQHFAASLV
+4750 LNSPDLQHFASSLV

-4775 QSFSHSGAL
+4775 QNFSHDGAL
-4784 IEMAVHTT
+4784 IEMAVHTA

-4801 VLQPLRNLAFHPH
+4801 VLQPLRNLAFCPH

-4828 MAQARAWEGVATLR
+4828 MAQARSWEGVASLR
-4842 WYTCPNGHP
+4842 WYTCQNGHP
-4851 CTVGECGLP
+4851 CAVGECGRP
-4860 METSHCPDCGAQ
+4860 MEMSRCLDCGVQ
-4872 VGGQLHK
+4872 VGGEQHK
-4879 PLRGFQEFRS
+4879 PLPGFQEFQS
-4889 NEDRTQ
+4889 YEDRTQ

-4900 GDVQHRKTMGV
+4900 GNPQHRKTTGV
-4911 SDRAMSPVVFVLI
+4911 SDRAMSPVVFILI

-4938 DPQSLQRIIK
+4938 DPQSLQKIIK

-4953 SVSFLQQHIREDLA
+4953 PVSFLRQHIREDLA

-4975 SVDETITILHLVLSS
+4975 SVDETINVLHLVLGS
-4990 LLKNTHQHPG
+4990 LLKDPHQHPG
-5000 QWPVRFDNVL
+5000 QWPVQFDGVL
-5010 STKEKRNKWEE
+5010 STKVNRNKWEE
-5021 VVANTIIVPE
+5021 IVANTVIVPE
-5031 LEDLDKKILKLN
+5031 LEDLDKKLLKLN

-5109 LLWKFLQKETELRLV
+5109 LLWKFLQKEPELRLV

-5139 RFQNTAAVKQGSIR
+5139 RFQNTTDVRHCSIR

-5176 SVWNKLRSSLDT
+5176 SVWNKLRRSLDT

-5234 NDFIHSVNKHIKEDD
+5234 NDFIHSVNKHTKEDD
-5249 RYFISPSEVADLH
+5249 RYLISASEVADLH
-5262 LISYELE
+5262 LISYEVE

-5328 NYEQMFSDVR
+5328 DYEQLFNDVR

-5343 SPLPSSVMNMIS
+5343 RALPSSVMNMIS

-5366 ALSITEITLG
+5366 ALSVTEITLG

-5411 RRCHLK
+5411 RRCQLK

-5428 RKSEQLLR
+5428 HKSEQLLR

-5445 NTAYKAEL
+5445 STAYKDEL
-5453 SPEIAKLL
+5453 TPETAKLL

-5471 TFLQELHEMIVLKL
+5471 TFLQELHEMIILKL
-5485 RRVQAVDEFRPIW
+5485 RRVHAVDEFRPTW
-5498 SLKESLIPYLDAKD
+5498 SLKESLIPYLDAKY
-5512 SELATELQELFPD
+5512 SELAAELEETFPD
-5525 EILLCHAIATWKAA
+5525 EILLSHATATWKAA
-5539 VLFKREHRES
+5539 ALFKRECRES

>member
-1 MWLGNMKC
+1 MKC
-9 RVCRFVSGD
+9 RVCHFVSGD
-18 DSPGSCSRC
+18 DSPGSCSKC

-32 PFASTGDEDSE
+32 PIAGTGDEDTE
-43 REVKLAPVPDTGAE
+43 RREVKFAPVPAAGAK
-57 PGERVRGEGADG
+57 PGGDVKGEGADRL
-69 PSSTTETTEEEGSL
+69 PSTTETKEEEGGSVM
-83 IENARPLIN
+83 ENAKALIS
-92 TSEIT
+92 TPET
-97 SECTSGGPP
+97 APECTAGGPP
-106 SSTEK
+106 SSTEA
-111 QEEEEE
+111 QEEK
-117 EGASL
+117 GAWLLDSL
-122 PQGVTAPSDSSKTA
+122 TAPRDSSAAT
-136 PQCMAGDSPKKSRKR
+136 PQCMASDSSEKSQRR
-151 KKKKNKGKKGPSSSG
+151 KKKNKSKKALSSSG
-166 EQDSLPPLSTAPAQ
+166 EQETLPPLSTAPAQ
-180 MTELLDTC
+180 TTELPDTC
-188 VIPQEIQTLGSE
+188 VIPQKIQTPGSE
-200 VAQAGADVLAGDSG
+200 VAKPGADLVTGDSRG
-214 GARESDGALG
+214 TREGNSALG
-224 HLGKEAG
+224 LLGKEAG
-231 SLEVVAEGSHGSVD
+231 SLEVES
-245 VMTPPKQS
+245 
-253 STDNVAAPPPP
+253 P

-269 KEKVRGES
+269 KEKVGGGS
-277 TTVCGETVR
+277 TTGHGETVMS
-286 RNVEGGSCS
+286 NVEGSSCA
-295 PGAGQLPETRPDSQ
+295 PDAGQLPETGSDSQ
-309 SSGSSKKLASTGER
+309 SSGSSKKLGSTGER
-323 GSVSSGLSPGTGVP
+323 ASVSSGFSPGKGAP
-337 KSEPATPGAED
+337 KSKPAAPCAEH
-348 RSQGAKTPPVVKS
+348 RSQDTKTPPVVKS
-361 SQAGKDKQD
+361 SRAGKGKEDTT
-370 ARQKVSCL
+370 QKVSHV
-378 TSKNEVTK
+378 TSKKEDTK
-386 EEKKTPSEKMHEV
+386 EKKTPHEKVHEV
-399 TEKASQTKG
+399 TGKASQTKG
-408 LGVALINTSEIT
+408 
-420 SECTSG
+420 
-426 GPPSSTEKQEEEEEE
+426 P
-441 GASLPQ
+441 
-447 GVTAPSD
+447 
-454 SSKTAPQCMAGDSP
+454 
-468 KKSRKREKKK
+468 
-478 NKGKKGPSSSGEQDS
+478 
-493 LPPLST
+493 
-499 APAQMTELLDTCV
+499 
-512 IPQEI
+512 
-517 QTLGSEVAQAGADVL
+517 
-532 AGDSGGA
+532 
-539 RESDGALGH
+539 
-548 LGKEAGSLEVVA
+548 EA
-560 EGSHGSVDV
+560 
-569 MTPPKQSSTDNVAA
+569 
-583 PPPPSSAAP
+583 
-592 KEKVRGESTTVC
+592 
-604 GETVRRNVEGGSC
+604 
-617 SPGAGQLP
+617 
-625 ETRPDSQSSGS
+625 
-636 SKKLASTGERGSVS
+636 
-650 SGLSPGTG
+650 
-658 VPKSE
+658 
-663 PATPGAED
+663 
-671 RSQGAKTPPVVKS
+671 
-684 SQAGKDKQD
+684 
-693 ARQKVSCLTSKN
+693 
-705 EVTKEEKKTP
+705 
-715 SEKMH
+715 
-720 EVTEK
+720 
-725 RSQTKGPEVAR
+725 AR
-736 KDGASTV
+736 KDHASAVTD
-743 AGSCKEKKQQRNQK
+743 SRNDKKQQKNQK
-757 PVNKVKESS
+757 PMDKITESS
-766 VSRSDGVTVYFHA
+766 GKRNNGVRVYFHA
-779 VLSKDFKL
+779 ILSKDFKL

-799 GISPYVDW
+799 GIYPYEDW
-807 KDNICELNCTKYLGE
+807 KHNICELNCTKHLEE
-822 HGYLIEGTVTLAKE
+822 HGYLIEGTVTLAKA
-836 HINKCIPYKY
+836 NVDKYIPYKY
-846 WVTCGEGDYEFIYK
+846 CVIHGEEEYEYIYK
-860 HSVSSVY
+860 YPVSSNY
-867 VNRCLLIR
+867 VNRCLFIKSTL
-875 GNILNNGEW
+875 LNNGEW
-884 HQYDDIVCAKP
+884 HQYDDIVCTKP
-895 SVMRNFWKMI
+895 STMKTILNRI
-905 SRNKNKEVV
+905 SGNNNKEVV

-929 SILGTWSPNN
+929 SVLGTWSPENMRSFIFQ
-939 LRNFFYQL
+939 LR
-947 NQFYVVTVEPR
+947 QFYNVTSGPWVC
-958 VFDGG
+958 DGKEMP
-963 AVLWT
+963 WT
-968 ELNFGVQQ
+968 ELNFGTQQ
-976 VNDLLLNYIMKI
+976 VNDLLLKYMRKI
-988 ALPFLAPEDAKA
+988 ALPFIAPGSAKA
-1000 LQEHLVIKSKV
+1000 LQENKVIKSKLG
-1011 ALGLTIMIV
+1011 LGLTILTAVEI
-1020 VDMLKLPALKSHL
+1020 LGLPAFKSDL
-1033 ADLCSLLCLDKV
+1033 ADLCSLLCFDKV
-1045 SKQAIL
+1045 SPQAIR
-1051 DDMHP
+1051 DEIHC
-1056 ITTAFEAVVSLK
+1056 IKKVFAGVTSLN
-1068 VYLTNLCQR
+1068 VHLTNLCQR
-1077 CIDEQVDQWVWI
+1077 CIDDQVDQWVWI
-1089 LPLLHFIA
+1089 IPLLHFFT
-1097 APMQHDHLPM
+1097 PPFQYDHLPM
-1107 EEDTWAGLEGLP
+1107 EEDVWAGLEGLP

-1125 KQDTGT
+1125 KQDMGT
-1131 LLQLMKEKKYLME
+1131 LLQLMKEKRYLMD
-1144 LDKTLVKSW
+1144 LDRTLVKSW
-1153 ISVLPL
+1153 ICVLPL
-1159 EGLAEFIKE
+1159 ESLAIFIE
-1168 FSSDLLVTLQGV
+1168 DFSSGLLVTLQGV

-1185 NVDLLWNSPKLVES
+1185 NIDLSWNSSKVVET
-1199 LLKTLLCTLDEKQYR
+1199 LLKTLLCTLDEEQGR
-1214 ALETCS
+1214 ALEACS
-1220 WQSCLTCCLKLH
+1220 WQSCLNYCLKLH
-1232 KRVCKYVKRGE
+1232 KMVCKYIKSGR

-1262 PTAVPR
+1262 PTAVSR
-1268 DAVQEVPVVEVFTE
+1268 DAVQEISVVEVFDETL
-1282 AMRHVQTWF
+1282 RDTRTWF
-1291 RNALNDKLLKE
+1291 RNALDKKLLKE
-1302 HPEHVT
+1302 YLEHVT
-1308 FSFCWELWAWDAFVK
+1308 FSFSWELRAWHEFVK
-1323 ISFPDE
+1323 ISFPDK

-1340 ADLERRVQEE
+1340 ADLERRIQEE
-1350 PPVNQILVYCCQHSQ
+1350 SPVNQILVYCCQHHQ
-1365 FAQLDSSLVCCFSN
+1365 FTQLDSSIGWCFCN

-1391 QSNLLEKLS
+1391 QSNLLDKIS
-1400 SYNMGRFSQ
+1400 SYNMGQFSQ

-1424 QPEDDFD
+1424 QSGGDFD
-1431 EVLHHVLTWPDI
+1431 DILHHVLTWPDI
-1443 KHIFSFNGTNTKLL
+1443 KHVFSFNGTNTQLL
-1457 EKLTD
+1457 EKLTG
-1462 EAKNVMAIADSV
+1462 EAKDIMATADSV
-1474 FISVT
+1474 FTSVT
-1479 DDIQKGCILVKHL
+1479 DDMKKGCILVKHL
-1492 EEIFQHEKQFICI
+1492 EEILQHQEQLICI
-1505 WEIKHQQLLCENK
+1505 WEIKHQKLLSK
-1518 ELLQSELKELL
+1518 DKGVLRELKELL
-1529 QRRQKELTL
+1529 QRRQEEVTL
-1538 LRKDQKAIGTFL
+1538 LRREKKAIGTFL
-1550 NMCRKVQASVKVDV
+1550 SMCRKVQASVKVDV
-1564 GELELQHL
+1564 GEVEFQHL
-1572 EDLCSKRLN
+1572 EDLRSKRLN
-1581 TVVNVGKRPLQT
+1581 RVVNVGERPLQT
-1593 YYNLSPELKEFV
+1593 YYSLSPKLKEFAQ
-1605 RKMHSFKDSLIFQ
+1605 KMHAFRNSLIFQ
-1618 QFWEEAAQEA
+1618 QFWEEAAQKA
-1628 GKDYRSSEEEEE
+1628 GEEYESSGEEDEEE
-1640 EEEEDDNIVP
+1640 EEEEDSIV
-1650 ALDLSDVF
+1650 AVLDLDNVF
-1658 CSLIS
+1658 SNLIS
-1663 PCFVSYERLYNDLRS
+1663 PCFVSYERLYDDLRS
-1678 GSLTLSAV
+1678 GSLALSAV
-1686 DTIFQ
+1686 DKIFQ
-1691 EFTNHPEDIKTELNT
+1691 EFTNHPEVIKTELNT
-1706 ICKLRPE
+1706 ICKLRPGE
-1713 EDRHWVDQ
+1713 ARDWVDQ

-1743 NVREIL
+1743 DVKESL
-1749 NLSGDFSILENL
+1749 NLSGDFSVLENL
-1761 LDITE
+1761 LDITA
-1766 KLETYKTQKLDS
+1766 KLESYKTQKLDS
-1778 ISPELMHAKRLLQ
+1778 ISPELVDAKRLLQ
-1791 GITVKRRGCLR
+1791 GITVNRRGCLR

-1817 LKGTNELK
+1817 LRDTNELK

-1839 MDVDRVACFHDTVH
+1839 MDVDRVACFHDAVH
-1853 GYSSLLYE
+1853 GYFSLLYE
-1861 LRPESGFKDFMHC
+1861 LRQESGFEDFMHC
-1874 LGKLW
+1874 LMKLW

-1887 LPKKLHASA
+1887 LPKKLRASA
-1896 QHLEWLKIVK
+1896 QHLEWLKTVK

-1922 INSRGIYVLRAPAD
+1922 INSRGIYVLRAPGD
-1936 GQKVSLDNVV
+1936 GQKVSLDNVLR
-1946 HFTLPRS
+1946 FTLPGS
-1953 SGDNEASRKYS
+1953 SGDNESSLKYS

-2016 RSWLAHVYC
+2016 RSWLAYVYC
-2025 SPEKESCVLIDFSL
+2025 SPERESCVLIDFSL
-2039 GLIPV
+2039 GLTPV
-2044 LEGRGDMAAVLPGL
+2044 LEGQGDIMAVLPGL

-2068 WKSFIYEKR
+2068 WKSFMYEKR

-2097 LGQGMPSQN
+2097 LGKGTPSQG

-2111 SFLKHNCTEQDVLR
+2111 SFLKHNCTEQDILR
-2125 ASRSEV
+2125 ASGSEV
-2131 PPSSRKAISDFQVM
+2131 PPSPRKAISDFEVM
-2145 LDGGKDL
+2145 LDGVKGL
-2152 AARLKCIWEC
+2152 TVQLEYIWEC
-2162 YMCNMGSFLPNCLD
+2162 YMNNMDSFLPNCLD

-2181 GWLKNLASWE
+2181 ERLKNLASCE
-2191 REHVA
+2191 RDFVT
-2196 REFPRD
+2196 RDFPQD
-2202 LLSVGQPNLIVCPR
+2202 LLCVGQPNLITCPR
-2216 SEVLTSALAVYM
+2216 SEVLTSALAIYM

-2247 TTAEQVGLFLRRCL
+2247 TTAEQVGLFLRRCF
-2261 IPCSRGEKIYTML
+2261 IPCSRGEKIYMML

-2279 SYDVSCRA
+2279 SYDVSCRM

-2295 RYNSTYRLIIL
+2295 HYSSAYRLVIL
-2306 CNCEREHS
+2306 CNCKREHS

-2327 IPQRPLAEI
+2327 IPQRSLAEI
-2336 QRYLQHHYRVA
+2336 QQYLQHHYRVA
-2347 QPSSSAASVFKGNMC
+2347 QPSSSAASVFKDNMC
-2362 VGIVSSKRAGV
+2362 VGIVSSKRAGM

-2382 HERLQEEQPDNT
+2382 HERLQAEQPPEYK

-2406 VDEDKVLTSLLP
+2406 VDEDKVLKYLLP
-2418 FLKREHQ
+2418 FLKRKHQ

-2439 QSGVPE
+2439 QSGIPE

-2457 DNNGNM
+2457 DNNGNL

-2483 KKAARHM
+2483 SKAARHVLV
-2490 SASQKY
+2490 SQKY

-2521 QSGDVSDPGMDKEEF
+2521 QSGDVSDPGMDEEEF

-2548 KRLDQGYNLDTFFY
+2548 KRFDQGCNLDMFCY
-2562 EVHSVEGSP
+2562 EAHSVEGNT
-2571 AECLQHFLLHCGIT
+2571 AECLQQFLLHCGIT

-2595 AWFLNVQLRDCEAS
+2595 TWFLNVQLRDCEAS
-2609 VFCNPDFVQ
+2609 DFCNPVFVQ

-2643 LNISDQSSG
+2643 LNISDQSLG
-2652 RQSSNLENI
+2652 KQSSDLENI
-2661 AEEDLLPF
+2661 AEDDLLPF
-2669 RIRKKWESEPHPYL
+2669 HIRRKWESKPHPYL
-2683 FFNEDRVS
+2683 FFNEDRES

-2697 HFQRNGSGGVDAIN
+2697 HFQRNGSGSVDAIN

-2721 IMTSRLYK
+2721 VMTSQLYN
-2729 GLLLQRVPFNIPF
+2729 GLLVQKVPFNISF
-2742 DQLPRHEKLEKLCMV
+2742 DGLPRYEKLEKLCMV
-2757 LGIPWVIDP
+2757 LGIPWVMDP
-2766 DETYELTTDNVLKIL
+2766 DETYELTTDNVLKML

-2804 RLIKFLCKLRRSCV
+2804 RLIKFLCKLRRSFL

-2865 ANTTEAVSSIK
+2865 ANTTDAVSSIK
-2876 EVLCDHTVQGKPLVS
+2876 EVLCDHTVQGKPLDS
-2891 CSGLQ
+2891 CSGLR

-2908 PKMIQRLELAGLGY
+2908 PEMIQRLELAGLGY

-2981 VPMRQFEAEVI
+2981 IPMGQSEAEVI

-3021 MEVFKWFHKRSKL
+3021 MEVFKWFHKHSEL
-3034 LLRELEKYLAEK
+3034 LLRGLERYLAEK
-3046 RAPKSPV
+3046 RAPKSTV
-3053 ERNNIIWSLVL
+3053 ERNNVIWSLVL
-3064 AVGVCYHASLEKKEG
+3064 AVGVCYHASLEKKEA

-3099 EEISLMQDLFLSGVY
+3099 EEISLMQDLFLSGVH
-3114 LQDTIARNLALKENV
+3114 LRDTIARNLALKENV

-3280 DPSKEELI
+3280 DPSKDELI

-3323 GREFFGLRD
+3323 DREFFGLRD

-3338 MFFALA
+3338 MIFALA
-3344 KSSKSE
+3344 KSSRSE
-3350 PTPQDI
+3350 LTPQDI
-3356 ATVVLRN
+3356 AEVVLRN
-3363 FGGKYD
+3363 FGGKDD
-3369 VNALEIFTSR
+3369 VNALKIFTSQ
-3379 LPEKGEIHACDISRI
+3379 LPEKGDIRAHDISRL

-3401 YSSGQDGDCRYLL
+3401 YSSSQDGDCRYLL

-3433 RRQPEIIFGSSFPK
+3433 RQQPEIIFGSSFPK

-3512 VHPNFRLIVI
+3512 VHPKFRLIVI

-3553 GQRETVKAL
+3553 GQTETVKEL

-3573 TEEHFISKQKYSPS
+3573 TEGHFISNQKYSPS

-3613 PPSELMSCVKRE
+3613 PPNKLMTRVKKE

-3639 IRLCNSMGLFMADSL
+3639 IRLCNAMGLFMADSL
-3654 ANIYF
+3654 AKTYF
-3659 KQQQHTSFADFLR
+3659 RQQQHMSFADFLR
-3672 AHVHAG
+3672 AHVHTG
-3678 SGYQTVFTEV
+3678 SGYQMVFTEV

-3693 LLTSADAVCLEREV
+3693 LLTSADVACLEREV
-3707 QGKAQRP
+3707 QGKAERP

-3726 SFLKSIRDFLDATSG
+3726 SFLKGIRDFLDATSG
-3741 NKVLIIQT
+3741 NKILIIQT

-3763 AKYTVVNEINKV
+3763 AKYTVVNEINKM

-3792 VEGGMSYVGFHG
+3792 VEGGTSYVGFHG

-3816 RSKDMISDMTALQN
+3816 RSKDMTSDMTVLQN
-3830 VTISQIFCED
+3830 LTISQMFCED
-3840 SGKTKVAALPV
+3840 PGKTKVVALPA
-3851 NGEQEENKV
+3851 NGEEQEENEV
-3860 GVETP
+3860 EGETP
-3865 VPEAEHYEGEIL
+3865 VPEAEHHEGEIL
-3877 DTTVLLRTCVQS
+3877 NTTVLLRTCVQS
-3889 AVGMLRDQNEDL
+3889 AVGMLRDQNEDF

-3916 KEDGLKASFL
+3916 KEDDFKASFL
-3926 RITKARLSN
+3926 KITKARLSN

-3944 LYPKNWVLRE
+3944 FHPKNWVLRE

-3961 QEAGTFRHT
+3961 QEAGTFRHA
-3970 LWKRVQNVITP
+3970 LWKRVQNVVTP

-3999 VRPAAEWVT
+3999 VKPAAEWVT

-4025 GVGKNSSQP
+4025 SVGKNSSQP
-4034 EIILVQNNMMVSAD
+4034 EVIVVQNNMMVSAD
-4048 TGNEMPFS
+4048 SGNEMPFS
-4056 WRIKEYLDEMWLEAQ
+4056 WRIKEYLDEMWLKAQ

-4091 LGKFISALT
+4091 LGKFLSTLT
-4100 GEERQ
+4100 EEDRQ
-4105 MLFQCYITDFIVL
+4105 MLFQCYVTDFIVL
-4118 TIGVSSLEELQCLR
+4118 TIGVSSVKELQCLR

-4157 WVHLGYNQFKSRL
+4157 WVHLGYNQFKSCL
-4170 QNFSRILAV
+4170 QNFTRILAV
-4179 HPRVVDYLINQEGY
+4179 YPRVVDYLINQEGD
-4193 GIPQSE
+4193 GIPHSE

-4205 AAMICAE
+4205 AAMVCAE
-4212 ELESQVQ
+4212 ELENQLQ
-4219 TAHPKIWLQ
+4219 APHPEIGLQ
-4228 KVKNLRMPIEFLCKE
+4228 KVKNLRMPVEFICKE

-4248 SGSWCHQLLKE
+4248 SGSRRHQLIKE
-4259 LKVCWNRVFSMS
+4259 LEVLWNQVFSMS
-4271 LFVEHVLF
+4271 LFVEHVLL

-4286 EFENLVKKYT
+4286 EFENLVRKYT
-4296 LHLAE
+4296 SLLAK
-4301 CFQHDSD
+4301 CFQHGLD

-4314 FVAVMKVLRQCKDEV
+4314 FVAMMKVLCQCKDEV
-4329 SNRLYRYGVKS
+4329 SNRLYRDGLKP
-4340 CPICLGEPKD
+4340 CPICLRELKD
-4350 PVCLPCYH
+4350 PVCLPCSH
-4358 VFCQKCIR
+4358 TFCQKCIR
-4366 MWLVPAQMHCPY
+4366 TWLVPAQMHCPY
-4378 CRVAVEDVHLNVSVE
+4378 CRVAIEDVNLNVCVE

-4435 LNLLFVHRSLL
+4435 LNLLFVHRSHLK
-4446 TGSDHPTI
+4446 GSDQPAI

-4461 FNDEVDEI
+4461 FNDEVDET

-4484 FNEVKNDVQRYLSQ
+4484 FNEVKNDVQHYLSQ
-4498 VEHSQIL
+4498 VEHSKIL

-4526 EKSEGSIGYEY
+4526 EKSEGSLGYEHV
-4537 INYLPGDRS
+4537 NSLTGERG
-4546 FPENYLPKNNQE
+4546 FPENYLPKNDQE

-4570 VAKVRLYLSKAAELV
+4570 VAKVRLYLSKAAEFLY
-4585 FDLHEPT
+4585 DLHECT
-4592 EQDQVEEKQRYLA
+4592 KQDQAEEKQRYLA

-4612 LAKNNWHCVYL
+4612 LTKNNWHCVYL
-4623 VRKIASQ
+4623 IRKIASQ
-4630 YGMEFAQKLVTEAQ
+4630 YGMEFAQKLVTDTQ

-4651 EILQQIQNSRSNH
+4651 EILQQVTNQSNH

-4671 GKNYRVLRDAVGKAM
+4671 GENYRVLRDAVGKAM
-4686 IECKTEGLLEAEK
+4686 IECKTEDLLEAEK
-4699 ASSSSPVVQS
+4699 ASSSSQAVQS

-4718 ELTALYG
+4718 EVTALYG
-4725 VSDSSLHPKQQQ
+4725 VSDSNLHPKQQQ
-4737 TDVMTKFIQNSEV
+4737 TDAMTKFIENSQV
-4750 LNSPDLQHFAASLV
+4750 LNSPDLQQFAAFLAT
-4764 MNALPSLTVDP
+4764 NALPSLTVDP
-4775 QSFSHSGAL
+4775 QSFNHNGAL
-4784 IEMAVHTT
+4784 IEMAVHTA

-4828 MAQARAWEGVATLR
+4828 MVQARGWEGVAALR
-4842 WYTCPNGHP
+4842 WYKCPNGHP
-4851 CTVGECGLP
+4851 CTVGECGRP
-4860 METSHCPDCGAQ
+4860 MEIGRCLDCGAK
-4872 VGGQLHK
+4872 VGGQQHK
-4879 PLRGFQEFRS
+4879 PVVGFQEFRS

-4895 TGHIL
+4895 TGHVL
-4900 GDVQHRKTMGV
+4900 GEAQNRKANGV

-4924 RLLTHLTMLLGATK
+4924 RLLTHLAMLLGATK
-4938 DPQSLQRIIK
+4938 NPQSLQNIIK

-4953 SVSFLQQHIREDLA
+4953 CVSFLQQHIREDLA

-4975 SVDETITILHLVLSS
+4975 SVDEIICILHLVLGS
-4990 LLKNTHQHPG
+4990 LLRDPHQHPG
-5000 QWPVRFDNVL
+5000 QWPVQFDDVL
-5010 STKEKRNKWEE
+5010 STKQTRNKWEE
-5021 VVANTIIVPE
+5021 IVSNTIIAPE
-5031 LEDLDKKILKLN
+5031 LEDLDKKLLNLN

-5052 SSNPIVKI
+5052 SSNPIVKT
-5060 VYGDPVTFLSQLPKD
+5060 VYGEPVMFLSQLPKD

-5109 LLWKFLQKETELRLV
+5109 LLWKFLQKETELRLI

-5139 RFQNTAAVKQGSIR
+5139 RFQNTADFKDCSIR
-5153 DFLKEPLS
+5153 DFLSEPLS

-5188 NGEIKLPKGYCDADL
+5188 NGEIKLPKGYCNADL

-5213 PRRQG
+5213 PYRQG

-5234 NDFIHSVNKHIKEDD
+5234 NDFIHAVNKHIKEDD
-5249 RYFISPSEVADLH
+5249 RYVISPSEVADLH
-5262 LISYELE
+5262 VISYEVE

-5314 TLKGIPTLVYRHDR
+5314 TLTGIPTLVYRHDR
-5328 NYEQMFSDVR
+5328 NYEQLFNDVR

-5343 SPLPSSVMNMIS
+5343 SALPSSVMNMIS
-5355 GELQSYSDVCD
+5355 VELQSYSDVCE
-5366 ALSITEITLG
+5366 ALSITETTLG

-5387 LLTDYIENV
+5387 LMTDYIEEV
-5396 LQMGDQTNPH
+5396 LQMGDQTNSH

-5411 RRCHLK
+5411 RQCHLK
-5417 HNIALWQLLST
+5417 HSIALWQLLFT

-5445 NTAYKAEL
+5445 SRAYKDEL
-5453 SPEIAKLL
+5453 SPETAKLL
-5461 NTFLVHSRLE
+5461 NTFLVQSRLE
-5471 TFLQELHEMIVLKL
+5471 TFLQELHEMIILKL
-5485 RRVQAVDEFRPIW
+5485 RRVRAVDEFRPSW
-5498 SLKESLIPYLDAKD
+5498 SLKESFIPYLDAKD
-5512 SELATELQELFPD
+5512 SELATELEEMFPD
-5525 EILLCHAIATWKAA
+5525 EILLSHATATWKAA
-5539 VLFKREHRES
+5539 AVFRREHRES

>member
-1 MWLGNMKC
+1 AW
-9 RVCRFVSGD
+9 
-18 DSPGSCSRC
+18 
-27 GAQLA
+27 
-32 PFASTGDEDSE
+32 
-43 REVKLAPVPDTGAE
+43 
-57 PGERVRGEGADG
+57 
-69 PSSTTETTEEEGSL
+69 
-83 IENARPLIN
+83 
-92 TSEIT
+92 
-97 SECTSGGPP
+97 
-106 SSTEK
+106 
-111 QEEEEE
+111 
-117 EGASL
+117 
-122 PQGVTAPSDSSKTA
+122 
-136 PQCMAGDSPKKSRKR
+136 
-151 KKKKNKGKKGPSSSG
+151 
-166 EQDSLPPLSTAPAQ
+166 
-180 MTELLDTC
+180 
-188 VIPQEIQTLGSE
+188 
-200 VAQAGADVLAGDSG
+200 
-214 GARESDGALG
+214 
-224 HLGKEAG
+224 
-231 SLEVVAEGSHGSVD
+231 
-245 VMTPPKQS
+245 
-253 STDNVAAPPPP
+253 
-264 SSAAP
+264 
-269 KEKVRGES
+269 
-277 TTVCGETVR
+277 
-286 RNVEGGSCS
+286 
-295 PGAGQLPETRPDSQ
+295 
-309 SSGSSKKLASTGER
+309 
-323 GSVSSGLSPGTGVP
+323 
-337 KSEPATPGAED
+337 
-348 RSQGAKTPPVVKS
+348 
-361 SQAGKDKQD
+361 
-370 ARQKVSCL
+370 
-378 TSKNEVTK
+378 NE
-386 EEKKTPSEKMHEV
+386 
-399 TEKASQTKG
+399 
-408 LGVALINTSEIT
+408 
-420 SECTSG
+420 
-426 GPPSSTEKQEEEEEE
+426 
-441 GASLPQ
+441 
-447 GVTAPSD
+447 
-454 SSKTAPQCMAGDSP
+454 
-468 KKSRKREKKK
+468 
-478 NKGKKGPSSSGEQDS
+478 
-493 LPPLST
+493 
-499 APAQMTELLDTCV
+499 
-512 IPQEI
+512 
-517 QTLGSEVAQAGADVL
+517 
-532 AGDSGGA
+532 
-539 RESDGALGH
+539 
-548 LGKEAGSLEVVA
+548 
-560 EGSHGSVDV
+560 
-569 MTPPKQSSTDNVAA
+569 
-583 PPPPSSAAP
+583 
-592 KEKVRGESTTVC
+592 
-604 GETVRRNVEGGSC
+604 
-617 SPGAGQLP
+617 
-625 ETRPDSQSSGS
+625 
-636 SKKLASTGERGSVS
+636 
-650 SGLSPGTG
+650 
-658 VPKSE
+658 
-663 PATPGAED
+663 
-671 RSQGAKTPPVVKS
+671 
-684 SQAGKDKQD
+684 
-693 ARQKVSCLTSKN
+693 
-705 EVTKEEKKTP
+705 
-715 SEKMH
+715 
-720 EVTEK
+720 
-725 RSQTKGPEVAR
+725 
-736 KDGASTV
+736 
-743 AGSCKEKKQQRNQK
+743 
-757 PVNKVKESS
+757 
-766 VSRSDGVTVYFHA
+766 
-779 VLSKDFKL
+779 
-787 NPETHKVFIRAE
+787 
-799 GISPYVDW
+799 
-807 KDNICELNCTKYLGE
+807 
-822 HGYLIEGTVTLAKE
+822 
-836 HINKCIPYKY
+836 
-846 WVTCGEGDYEFIYK
+846 
-860 HSVSSVY
+860 
-867 VNRCLLIR
+867 
-875 GNILNNGEW
+875 
-884 HQYDDIVCAKP
+884 
-895 SVMRNFWKMI
+895 
-905 SRNKNKEVV
+905 
-914 EGKIIAANIM
+914 
-924 LENIF
+924 
-929 SILGTWSPNN
+929 
-939 LRNFFYQL
+939 
-947 NQFYVVTVEPR
+947 
-958 VFDGG
+958 
-963 AVLWT
+963 
-968 ELNFGVQQ
+968 
-976 VNDLLLNYIMKI
+976 
-988 ALPFLAPEDAKA
+988 
-1000 LQEHLVIKSKV
+1000 
-1011 ALGLTIMIV
+1011 
-1020 VDMLKLPALKSHL
+1020 
-1033 ADLCSLLCLDKV
+1033 
-1045 SKQAIL
+1045 
-1051 DDMHP
+1051 
-1056 ITTAFEAVVSLK
+1056 
-1068 VYLTNLCQR
+1068 
-1077 CIDEQVDQWVWI
+1077 
-1089 LPLLHFIA
+1089 
-1097 APMQHDHLPM
+1097 
-1107 EEDTWAGLEGLP
+1107 
-1119 FAETRK
+1119 
-1125 KQDTGT
+1125 
-1131 LLQLMKEKKYLME
+1131 
-1144 LDKTLVKSW
+1144 
-1153 ISVLPL
+1153 
-1159 EGLAEFIKE
+1159 
-1168 FSSDLLVTLQGV
+1168 
-1180 SYRLE
+1180 
-1185 NVDLLWNSPKLVES
+1185 
-1199 LLKTLLCTLDEKQYR
+1199 
-1214 ALETCS
+1214 
-1220 WQSCLTCCLKLH
+1220 
-1232 KRVCKYVKRGE
+1232 
-1243 WFMIPATSAMMIS
+1243 
-1256 KVAKLQ
+1256 
-1262 PTAVPR
+1262 
-1268 DAVQEVPVVEVFTE
+1268 
-1282 AMRHVQTWF
+1282 
-1291 RNALNDKLLKE
+1291 
-1302 HPEHVT
+1302 
-1308 FSFCWELWAWDAFVK
+1308 FVK

-1329 QFTERWKKTLL
+1329 HFTEKWRKILI
-1340 ADLERRVQEE
+1340 ADLQRRIQEE
-1350 PPVNQILVYCCQHSQ
+1350 PPVNQILVYCCQHNKLTE
-1365 FAQLDSSLVCCFSN
+1365 LDPSIDWCFRN

-1385 TAACQT
+1385 TAACQM
-1391 QSNLLEKLS
+1391 QSNLLEKIS
-1400 SYNMGRFSQ
+1400 PYNMGRFSQ

-1415 VKSWPIKNG
+1415 VKSWPMKSE
-1424 QPEDDFD
+1424 QFEDDFD
-1431 EVLHHVLTWPDI
+1431 KILHHVLTWPDI
-1443 KHIFSFNGTNTKLL
+1443 KHIFSFNGTNAKFL

-1462 EAKNVMAIADSV
+1462 EAKNIMAVADSV
-1474 FISVT
+1474 FMSVSE
-1479 DDIQKGCILVKHL
+1479 DIQKGCIHVKHL
-1492 EEIFQHEKQFICI
+1492 EEVFQHEKQFTCI
-1505 WEIKHQQLLCENK
+1505 WEIKHQQLSCLEK
-1518 ELLQSELKELL
+1518 EQLQRELKELL
-1529 QRRQKELTL
+1529 QRRQEEVTL
-1538 LRKDQKAIGTFL
+1538 LRKEKKAIGTFL
-1550 NMCRKVQASVKVDV
+1550 SMCRKVKASVKVDV
-1564 GELELQHL
+1564 GEVEFQYS
-1572 EDLCSKRLN
+1572 EDLHSKRLN
-1581 TVVNVGKRPLQT
+1581 AVVNVGKRPLQT
-1593 YYNLSPELKEFV
+1593 YYSLSPKLKKMAQ
-1605 RKMHSFKDSLIFQ
+1605 KMHSCKDSLIFQ
-1618 QFWEEAAQEA
+1618 QFWEEAAQRA
-1628 GKDYRSSEEEEE
+1628 GEEYESSEEED
-1640 EEEEDDNIVP
+1640 EDVDVP
-1650 ALDLSDVF
+1650 VLGLDEVF
-1658 CSLIS
+1658 DSLIF
-1663 PCFVSYERLYNDLRS
+1663 PCFESYEMLYDDLRS

-1691 EFTNHPEDIKTELNT
+1691 EFRNHPEEIKTELNA
-1706 ICKLRPE
+1706 ICKLWPG
-1713 EDRHWVDQ
+1713 EDRNWVDQ
-1721 RFQQIQQ
+1721 RFRQIQQ

-1743 NVREIL
+1743 NVKESL
-1749 NLSGDFSILENL
+1749 NLSGDFSVLENL

-1766 KLETYKTQKLDS
+1766 KLESYKTQKLDS
-1778 ISPELMHAKRLLQ
+1778 ISPELMHAKTLLQ
-1791 GITVKRRGCLR
+1791 GITVNRRRCLS

-1817 LKGTNELK
+1817 LKDINELK

-1861 LRPESGFKDFMHC
+1861 LRQESGFEDFMCC
-1874 LGKLW
+1874 LKKLW
-1879 RALDSDEN
+1879 RALSSDEN
-1887 LPKKLHASA
+1887 LPKKLRASA
-1896 QHLEWLKIVK
+1896 EHLEWLKTVK

-1936 GQKVSLDNVV
+1936 GQKVSLDNVL
-1946 HFTLPRS
+1946 HLTLPGS
-1953 SGDNEASRKYS
+1953 SGDTEASWKYS

-2025 SPEKESCVLIDFSL
+2025 SPKRESCVLIDFSL

-2044 LEGRGDMAAVLPGL
+2044 LEGQGDMAVLPGL

-2068 WKSFIYEKR
+2068 WKNFMYEKR
-2077 FQHFYLNYYTA
+2077 LQHFYLNYYTA

-2097 LGQGMPSQN
+2097 LGQRMPSQG

-2111 SFLKHNCTEQDVLR
+2111 SFLKHNCTQQDVLR

-2131 PPSSRKAISDFQVM
+2131 PPSSRRSISDFQGM
-2145 LDGGKDL
+2145 LGGEKDL
-2152 AARLKCIWEC
+2152 TAQLKCIWEC
-2162 YMCNMGSFLPNCLD
+2162 YMSNMGSFLPSCLD

-2181 GWLKNLASWE
+2181 EWLKNLASWE
-2191 REHVA
+2191 REHVT
-2196 REFPRD
+2196 RDFLRD
-2202 LLSVGQPNLIVCPR
+2202 LLCVGQPNLITCPR
-2216 SEVLTSALAVYM
+2216 SEVLTSALAIYM
-2228 NSPNQPLPTFDE
+2228 NSPNLPLPTFDE

-2247 TTAEQVGLFLRRCL
+2247 TTDEQVGLFLRRCL
-2261 IPCSRGEKIYTML
+2261 IPCSGGEKIYTML

-2287 EELFQHLQ
+2287 EKLFQHLQ
-2295 RYNSTYRLIIL
+2295 HYSSTYRLVIL

-2327 IPQRPLAEI
+2327 IPQRPLVEI
-2336 QRYLQHHYRVA
+2336 QRYLQHHYRVT
-2347 QPSSSAASVFKGNMC
+2347 QPSSSAASVFKDNMC

-2382 HERLQEEQPDNT
+2382 HERLQEQHPDCR

-2406 VDEDKVLTSLLP
+2406 VDEDKVLKSLLP
-2418 FLKREHQ
+2418 FLKRKHQ

-2470 LYIIEILEVSPVP
+2470 LYIIEILEVPPVP

-2490 SASQKY
+2490 SVTQKY

-2521 QSGDVSDPGMDKEEF
+2521 QSGDVSDPGMDEEEF

-2548 KRLDQGYNLDTFFY
+2548 KRFDQGYNLDKFCY
-2562 EVHSVEGSP
+2562 EAHSVEGSP
-2571 AECLQHFLLHCGIT
+2571 AECLQQFLLHCGIT

-2595 AWFLNVQLRDCEAS
+2595 TWFLNVQLRDCEAS

-2652 RQSSNLENI
+2652 RHSSNLENI

-2697 HFQRNGSGGVDAIN
+2697 HFQPNHSGGIDAIN
-2711 PLNGNIIKKN
+2711 PLNSSIIKRN
-2721 IMTSRLYK
+2721 VMTSQLYK
-2729 GLLLQRVPFNIPF
+2729 GLLLQRVPFNVPF

-2766 DETYELTTDNVLKIL
+2766 DETYELTTDNVLKML

-2804 RLIKFLCKLRRSCV
+2804 RLIKFLCKLRRNCV

-2850 NKEQHGLDT
+2850 IKEQHGLDT

-2891 CSGLQ
+2891 GSGLQ

-2908 PKMIQRLELAGLGY
+2908 PRMIQRLELAGLGY

-2947 LPPSMIPLVWDFGQ
+2947 LPPSMVPLVWDFGQ
-2961 LNNLTEKMYIQ
+2961 LNNFTEKMYIQ

-2981 VPMRQFEAEVI
+2981 VPMGQLEAEVI

-3009 CSFVSLRDVERC
+3009 CNFVSLRDVERC
-3021 MEVFKWFHKRSKL
+3021 MEVFKWFHKRSEL

-3046 RAPKSPV
+3046 RAPKSTV
-3053 ERNNIIWSLVL
+3053 ERNNVIWSLVL
-3064 AVGVCYHASLEKKEG
+3064 AVGVCYHASLEKKEA
-3079 YRSAISQVLPKP
+3079 YRSAISKVLPKP
-3091 YDTQKKIL
+3091 YNTQKKIL
-3099 EEISLMQDLFLSGVY
+3099 EEISLMQDVFLSGVH
-3114 LQDTIARNLALKENV
+3114 LRDTIARNLALKENV

-3158 VADAMQGQAAH
+3158 VADAMQGQAAQ
-3169 SDLFKDLK
+3169 SDLFKELK

-3187 PLSTPEGIIGT
+3187 PLSTPEGIIST
-3198 FKHCARFQEGK
+3198 FRHCARFQEGK
-3209 NLEEYVSVVVLDEI
+3209 DLEEYVSVVVLDEI

-3280 DPSKEELI
+3280 DPSREELI
-3288 ESAKGICC
+3288 ESAEGICC

-3315 YENICKAQ
+3315 YENICRAQ
-3323 GREFFGLRD
+3323 DREFFGLRD

-3356 ATVVLRN
+3356 AEIVLRN
-3363 FGGKYD
+3363 FGGKDD

-3379 LPEKGEIHACDISRI
+3379 LPEKGEIHAHDISRI

-3433 RRQPEIIFGSSFPK
+3433 RQQPEIIFGSSFPK

-3512 VHPNFRLIVI
+3512 VHPKFRLIVI

-3553 GQRETVKAL
+3553 QQRETVKEL
-3562 KKWVHEFTAAN
+3562 KKWVQDFTAAN
-3573 TEEHFISKQKYSPS
+3573 TEEHFISKQTYSPS

-3613 PPSELMSCVKRE
+3613 PPGELMSYVKRE
-3625 AQLALLNCATPDSV
+3625 AQLALLNCATPDAV
-3639 IRLCNSMGLFMADSL
+3639 IRLCNSRCLFMADSL
-3654 ANIYF
+3654 ANTYF
-3659 KQQQHTSFADFLR
+3659 KLQQHTSFADFLR

-3678 SGYQTVFTEV
+3678 SGNQTVFTEV

-3693 LLTSADAVCLEREV
+3693 LLTSADTASLEREV

-3714 QILFLQQFDTEY
+3714 QLLFLQQFDTEY
-3726 SFLKSIRDFLDATSG
+3726 SFLRDIRDFLDGTSG

-3792 VEGGMSYVGFHG
+3792 VEGGTSYVGFHG

-3830 VTISQIFCED
+3830 LTISQMFCED
-3840 SGKTKVAALPV
+3840 SGKAKVAALPV
-3851 NGEQEENKV
+3851 NGEEQEENKV
-3860 GVETP
+3860 EVETP
-3865 VPEAEHYEGEIL
+3865 VPEAEPYEGEIL

-3889 AVGMLRDQNEDL
+3889 AVGMLQDQNEDL

-3916 KEDGLKASFL
+3916 KEDDLKASFL
-3926 RITKARLSN
+3926 KITKARLSN

-3944 LYPKNWVLRE
+3944 FHPKNWVLRE

-3999 VRPAAEWVT
+3999 ARPAHEWVT
-4008 NLWMFIFSDTK
+4008 NLWMFIFSDAK

-4025 GVGKNSSQP
+4025 SVGKNSSQP
-4034 EIILVQNNMMVSAD
+4034 EIILVHNNMMVSAD
-4048 TGNEMPFS
+4048 AGNEMPFS

-4071 YIQNTEDQAEKF
+4071 FIQNTEDQAEKF

-4100 GEERQ
+4100 KEERQ

-4118 TIGVSSLEELQCLR
+4118 TIGVSSPEELQCLR
-4132 IAFLSCIE
+4132 IAFVSCIE
-4140 EWKAT
+4140 EWKAA

-4157 WVHLGYNQFKSRL
+4157 CVHLGYNQFKSRL

-4179 HPRVVDYLINQEGY
+4179 HPRVVDYLINQEGH
-4193 GIPQSE
+4193 GTPHTE

-4205 AAMICAE
+4205 AAMVCAE
-4212 ELESQVQ
+4212 ELEHQVQ
-4219 TAHPKIWLQ
+4219 TARPETWLQ

-4248 SGSWCHQLLKE
+4248 SDSWCHQLLKE
-4259 LKVCWNRVFSMS
+4259 LEVCWNRVFSMS
-4271 LFVEHVLF
+4271 LFVEHVLL
-4279 GINTLMP
+4279 GINTVMP
-4286 EFENLVKKYT
+4286 EFEDLVKKYT
-4296 LHLAE
+4296 LLLAK
-4301 CFQHDSD
+4301 CFQHGSD

-4314 FVAVMKVLRQCKDEV
+4314 FVAVMKILCQCKDEV
-4329 SNRLYRYGVKS
+4329 SNRLYRYGLRS

-4358 VFCQKCIR
+4358 VFCQKCIST
-4366 MWLVPAQMHCPY
+4366 WLVPSQMHCPY
-4378 CRVAVEDVHLNVSVE
+4378 CRVAMEDVNLDVSVE

-4407 CNNFFIDVVTTMCF
+4407 CNNFFIDMVTTMCF

-4435 LNLLFVHRSLL
+4435 LNLLFVHQSVLK
-4446 TGSDHPTI
+4446 GSGEHPAI

-4461 FNDEVDEI
+4461 FNDEVDKT
-4469 PIIRSVMLKLLLKYS
+4469 PVIRSVLLKLLLKYS
-4484 FNEVKNDVQRYLSQ
+4484 FNEVKNDVQHYLSQ
-4498 VEHSQIL
+4498 VEHEIL
-4505 EKNDKKELY
+4505 EKNDKELY
-4514 LLFVNCLEDSMC
+4514 LLFVNCLEDSLC
-4526 EKSEGSIGYEY
+4526 EKSEDSLGYEH
-4537 INYLPGDRS
+4537 INYLPGHRG
-4546 FPENYLPKNNQE
+4546 FPENYLPTNNQE
-4558 TPQESSVEYLQA
+4558 APRESSVEYLQA
-4570 VAKVRLYLSKAAELV
+4570 VAKVRLYLSKAAELL

-4592 EQDQVEEKQRYLA
+4592 KQDQVEEKQRYLA

-4612 LAKNNWHCVYL
+4612 LAKNNWHRVYL

-4630 YGMEFAQKLVTEAQ
+4630 YGMEFTQKLVTEAQ

-4651 EILQQIQNSRSNH
+4651 EILQQVQKSKSNH

-4686 IECKTEGLLEAEK
+4686 IECETEGLLEAEK
-4699 ASSSSPVVQS
+4699 APSSSPAVQS

-4718 ELTALYG
+4718 EVTALYG
-4725 VSDSSLHPKQQQ
+4725 VSDSTLHPNQQQ
-4737 TDVMTKFIQNSEV
+4737 TDAMTKFIQNSQV

-4764 MNALPSLTVDP
+4764 MNALPSLRVAP
-4775 QSFSHSGAL
+4775 QSFSRSGAV
-4784 IEMAVHTT
+4784 IEMAVHTS
-4792 AVLLCGQNP
+4792 AVLLCGQNS
-4801 VLQPLRNLAFHPH
+4801 LLRPLRNLAFHPH

-4842 WYTCPNGHP
+4842 WYKCANGHP
-4851 CTVGECGLP
+4851 CTVGECGRP
-4860 METSHCPDCGAQ
+4860 VETSRCLDCGAP
-4872 VGGQLHK
+4872 VGGQQHR
-4879 PLRGFQEFRS
+4879 PLPGFREFWS

-4900 GDVQHRKTMGV
+4900 GDAQHRKTMGV
-4911 SDRAMSPVVFVLI
+4911 SDRAMSPVAFVLI

-4948 PPVHN
+4948 PPVHD
-4953 SVSFLQQHIREDLA
+4953 SVSFLQQHIQEDLA

-4975 SVDETITILHLVLSS
+4975 SVDETINILHLVLCS
-4990 LLKNTHQHPG
+4990 LLKDSHQHPG
-5000 QWPVRFDNVL
+5000 QWPVQFDDVL

-5021 VVANTIIVPE
+5021 IVTNTVIAPA
-5031 LEDLDKKILKLN
+5031 LEDLDKKLLKLN

-5060 VYGDPVTFLSQLPKD
+5060 VYGDPATFLSQLPKD

-5109 LLWKFLQKETELRLV
+5109 LLWKFLQKERELRLV

-5139 RFQNTAAVKQGSIR
+5139 RFQNTADVKHCSIR

-5234 NDFIHSVNKHIKEDD
+5234 NHFIHLVNKHIKEDD
-5249 RYFISPSEVADLH
+5249 RYLISPSEVADLH
-5262 LISYELE
+5262 LISYEVE

-5314 TLKGIPTLVYRHDR
+5314 TITGIPTLVYRHDR
-5328 NYEQMFSDVR
+5328 NYEQLFNDVR

-5343 SPLPSSVMNMIS
+5343 SALPSSVMNMIS

-5366 ALSITEITLG
+5366 ALSVTEITLG

-5387 LLTDYIENV
+5387 LLTDYIEKV

-5411 RRCHLK
+5411 RRCRLK

-5436 LKRDPFVDI
+5436 LKKDPFEDI
-5445 NTAYKAEL
+5445 NTVYKAEL
-5453 SPEIAKLL
+5453 SPELAKLL

-5485 RRVQAVDEFRPIW
+5485 RRVQAVDEFRPTW

-5512 SELATELQELFPD
+5512 SELSPELQELFPD
-5525 EILLCHAIATWKAA
+5525 EILLSHAIATWEAA
-5539 VLFKREHRES
+5539 ALFKRERR

>member
-1 MWLGNMKC
+1 MKC
-9 RVCRFVSGD
+9 RVCHLVSGD
-18 DSPGSCSRC
+18 ESPGSCSKC

-32 PFASTGDEDSE
+32 PVAGTGDEDSE
-43 REVKLAPVPDTGAE
+43 RREVKLAAVPDAGAE
-57 PGERVRGEGADG
+57 PGGDVKGEGADG
-69 PSSTTETTEEEGSL
+69 PSSTTETKEEEGGSVMENTRAL
-83 IENARPLIN
+83 IS
-92 TSEIT
+92 TSET
-97 SECTSGGPP
+97 TPECTAGGPL
-106 SSTEK
+106 SSTET
-111 QEEEEE
+111 QEE

-122 PQGVTAPSDSSKTA
+122 LDGVTAPSHSSQTG
-136 PQCMAGDSPKKSRKR
+136 PQCMAGDSSKKSQRR
-151 KKKKNKGKKGPSSSG
+151 KKKKAKKDPSSSK

-180 MTELLDTC
+180 TTELPDMC

-200 VAQAGADVLAGDSG
+200 VAKPGADVFAGDG
-214 GARESDGALG
+214 GGTCESDRALG

-231 SLEVVAEGSHGSVD
+231 CLEVES
-245 VMTPPKQS
+245 
-253 STDNVAAPPPP
+253 P

-269 KEKVRGES
+269 KEKVGGGS
-277 TTVCGETVR
+277 TTGHGETVR
-286 RNVEGGSCS
+286 SNVEGSS
-295 PGAGQLPETRPDSQ
+295 RAPDAGQLPETRSDSQ
-309 SSGSSKKLASTGER
+309 SSGSSKKLASTRER
-323 GSVSSGLSPGTGVP
+323 ASVSSRLSPGTGAP
-337 KSEPATPGAED
+337 KSKPATPRAEHQ
-348 RSQGAKTPPVVKS
+348 SQDTKTPPVVKS
-361 SQAGKDKQD
+361 SQAGKDKED
-370 ARQKVSCL
+370 TSQKVSRA
-378 TSKNEVTK
+378 TSKNEDTNK
-386 EEKKTPSEKMHEV
+386 EKKTPHERAHEV
-399 TEKASQTKG
+399 TEKT
-408 LGVALINTSEIT
+408 
-420 SECTSG
+420 
-426 GPPSSTEKQEEEEEE
+426 
-441 GASLPQ
+441 
-447 GVTAPSD
+447 
-454 SSKTAPQCMAGDSP
+454 
-468 KKSRKREKKK
+468 
-478 NKGKKGPSSSGEQDS
+478 
-493 LPPLST
+493 
-499 APAQMTELLDTCV
+499 
-512 IPQEI
+512 
-517 QTLGSEVAQAGADVL
+517 
-532 AGDSGGA
+532 
-539 RESDGALGH
+539 
-548 LGKEAGSLEVVA
+548 
-560 EGSHGSVDV
+560 
-569 MTPPKQSSTDNVAA
+569 
-583 PPPPSSAAP
+583 
-592 KEKVRGESTTVC
+592 
-604 GETVRRNVEGGSC
+604 
-617 SPGAGQLP
+617 
-625 ETRPDSQSSGS
+625 
-636 SKKLASTGERGSVS
+636 
-650 SGLSPGTG
+650 
-658 VPKSE
+658 
-663 PATPGAED
+663 
-671 RSQGAKTPPVVKS
+671 
-684 SQAGKDKQD
+684 
-693 ARQKVSCLTSKN
+693 
-705 EVTKEEKKTP
+705 
-715 SEKMH
+715 
-720 EVTEK
+720 
-725 RSQTKGPEVAR
+725 SQTKGPGIAR
-736 KDGASTV
+736 KDHASAVTD
-743 AGSCKEKKQQRNQK
+743 SCKDKKQQKNQK
-757 PVNKVKESS
+757 PVDKITESS
-766 VSRSDGVTVYFHA
+766 VNRNDGVRVYFHA
-779 VLSKDFKL
+779 ILSKDFKL

-799 GISPYVDW
+799 GICPYEDW
-807 KDNICELNCTKYLGE
+807 KHNICELNCTKHLEE

-836 HINKCIPYKY
+836 NVNKYIPYKY
-846 WVTCGEGDYEFIYK
+846 WVTHGEEEYEFIYK
-860 HSVSSVY
+860 RSVSSNH
-867 VNRCLLIR
+867 VNRCLIIKSNL
-875 GNILNNGEW
+875 LNSGEW

-895 SVMRNFWKMI
+895 SAMKNFWKMI
-905 SRNKNKEVV
+905 SGNKTKEVV

-929 SILGTWSPNN
+929 SILGTWSPEN
-939 LRNFFYQL
+939 LRNFLFQL
-947 NQFYVVTVEPR
+947 RQFYVVTSDPWIY
-958 VFDGG
+958 DGKEMQ
-963 AVLWT
+963 WT
-968 ELNFGVQQ
+968 ELNFGTQQ
-976 VNDLLLNYIMKI
+976 VNDLLLKYMRKI
-988 ALPFLAPEDAKA
+988 ALPFIAPGGAKA
-1000 LQEHLVIKSKV
+1000 SQEDIMIKSKL
-1011 ALGLTIMIV
+1011 ALGLTILTAV
-1020 VDMLKLPALKSHL
+1020 ETLGLPAFKSNL

-1045 SKQAIL
+1045 SQQAIL
-1051 DDMHP
+1051 DEIHH
-1056 ITTAFEAVVSLK
+1056 IKKAFAAVTRLDVH
-1068 VYLTNLCQR
+1068 LTNLCQR
-1077 CIDEQVDQWVWI
+1077 CIDDQVDQWVWI
-1089 LPLLHFIA
+1089 IPLLHFF
-1097 APMQHDHLPM
+1097 APPLQYDHLPM
-1107 EEDTWAGLEGLP
+1107 EEDVWAGLEGLP
-1119 FAETRK
+1119 FAEIRK

-1131 LLQLMKEKKYLME
+1131 LLQLMKEKRYLME
-1144 LDKTLVKSW
+1144 FDRTLVKSW
-1153 ISVLPL
+1153 ICVLPL
-1159 EGLAEFIKE
+1159 ESLAKFIEE
-1168 FSSDLLVTLQGV
+1168 FSSGLLFTLQGV

-1185 NVDLLWNSPKLVES
+1185 NVDLSWNSSKVVET
-1199 LLKTLLCTLDEKQYR
+1199 LLKTLLCTLDEEQGR
-1214 ALETCS
+1214 PLEARS
-1220 WQSCLTCCLKLH
+1220 WQSCLNCCLKLH
-1232 KRVCKYVKRGE
+1232 KMVCKCVKYGW

-1262 PTAVPR
+1262 ATAVPR
-1268 DAVQEVPVVEVFTE
+1268 DAVQEVSVVEVFRE
-1282 AMRHVQTWF
+1282 ALRDTRTWF
-1291 RNALNDKLLKE
+1291 RSALDKKLLKE
-1302 HPEHVT
+1302 YPEHVT
-1308 FSFCWELWAWDAFVK
+1308 FSFSWEPRAWHEFVK

-1340 ADLERRVQEE
+1340 ADLERRIQEE
-1350 PPVNQILVYCCQHSQ
+1350 PPVNQILVYCCQHCQ
-1365 FAQLDSSLVCCFSN
+1365 LTQLDSSIGWCFCN

-1391 QSNLLEKLS
+1391 QSNLLDKIS
-1400 SYNMGRFSQ
+1400 SYNMGQFSQ

-1415 VKSWPIKNG
+1415 VKSWPIKSG
-1424 QPEDDFD
+1424 QSDCDFD
-1431 EVLHHVLTWPDI
+1431 DILHHVLTWPDI
-1443 KHIFSFNGTNTKLL
+1443 KHVFSFNGTNTQLL
-1457 EKLTD
+1457 DKLTD
-1462 EAKNVMAIADSV
+1462 EAKNIMATADSV
-1474 FISVT
+1474 FTSVT
-1479 DDIQKGCILVKHL
+1479 DDMQKGCILVKHL
-1492 EEIFQHEKQFICI
+1492 EEIFQHEEQFICI
-1505 WEIKHQQLLCENK
+1505 WEIKHQQLLSKDK
-1518 ELLQSELKELL
+1518 ELQRELKELL
-1529 QRRQKELTL
+1529 QKRQEEVTL
-1538 LRKDQKAIGTFL
+1538 LRKEKKAIGTFL
-1550 NMCRKVQASVKVDV
+1550 SMCRKVQASVKVDV
-1564 GELELQHL
+1564 GEVEFQHL
-1572 EDLCSKRLN
+1572 EDLRSKRLN
-1581 TVVNVGKRPLQT
+1581 RVVNVGETPLQT
-1593 YYNLSPELKEFV
+1593 YYSLSPKLKEFAQ
-1605 RKMHSFKDSLIFQ
+1605 KMHSFKNSLIFQ
-1618 QFWEEAAQEA
+1618 QFWEEAAQKA
-1628 GKDYRSSEEEEE
+1628 GGEYESSEEEEE
-1640 EEEEDDNIVP
+1640 EDSIVP
-1650 ALDLSDVF
+1650 VLDLDNVFSD
-1658 CSLIS
+1658 LIS
-1663 PCFVSYERLYNDLRS
+1663 PCFVSYERLYDDLRS
-1678 GSLTLSAV
+1678 GSLALSAV
-1686 DTIFQ
+1686 DKIFQ
-1691 EFTNHPEDIKTELNT
+1691 EFTNHPEVIKTELNT
-1706 ICKLRPE
+1706 ICKLRPGE
-1713 EDRHWVDQ
+1713 ARDWVDQ

-1743 NVREIL
+1743 NVKESL

-1766 KLETYKTQKLDS
+1766 KLESYKTQKLDS
-1778 ISPELMHAKRLLQ
+1778 ISPELMDAKRLLQ
-1791 GITVKRRGCLR
+1791 GITVNRRGCLR
-1802 ELAQQKEF
+1802 ELAQHKEF

-1817 LKGTNELK
+1817 LKDTNELK

-1839 MDVDRVACFHDTVH
+1839 MDVDRVACFHDAVH
-1853 GYSSLLYE
+1853 GYFSLLYE
-1861 LRPESGFKDFMHC
+1861 LRQESGFEDFMHC
-1874 LGKLW
+1874 LMKLW

-1887 LPKKLHASA
+1887 LPKKLRASA
-1896 QHLEWLKIVK
+1896 QHLEWLKTVK

-1936 GQKVSLDNVV
+1936 GQKVSLDNVLR
-1946 HFTLPRS
+1946 FTLPGS
-1953 SGDNEASRKYS
+1953 SGDNEALLKYS

-1993 IFSNVQRLAQAFID
+1993 IFSDVQRLAQAFID

-2016 RSWLAHVYC
+2016 RSWLAYVYC
-2025 SPEKESCVLIDFSL
+2025 SPKRESCVLIDFSL

-2044 LEGRGDMAAVLPGL
+2044 LEEQGDITAVLPGL

-2068 WKSFIYEKR
+2068 WKSFMYEKR

-2097 LGQGMPSQN
+2097 LGKGMPSKG

-2125 ASRSEV
+2125 ASGSEV
-2131 PPSSRKAISDFQVM
+2131 PASSRKAISDFQVM
-2145 LDGGKDL
+2145 LDGEKGL
-2152 AARLKCIWEC
+2152 TAQLEYIWER
-2162 YMCNMGSFLPNCLD
+2162 YMNNMDSFLPNCLD

-2191 REHVA
+2191 REHVT
-2196 REFPRD
+2196 RDFPQD
-2202 LLSVGQPNLIVCPR
+2202 LLYVGQPNLITCPR
-2216 SEVLTSALAVYM
+2216 SEVLTSALAIYM

-2261 IPCSRGEKIYTML
+2261 IPGSRGEKIYTML

-2295 RYNSTYRLIIL
+2295 HYSSTYRLVIL
-2306 CNCEREHS
+2306 CNCKREHS

-2336 QRYLQHHYRVA
+2336 QQYLQYHYRVA
-2347 QPSSSAASVFKGNMC
+2347 QPSSSAASVFKDNMC
-2362 VGIVSSKRAGV
+2362 VGIVSSKRAGM

-2382 HERLQEEQPDNT
+2382 HERLQAEQPPEYT

-2406 VDEDKVLTSLLP
+2406 VDEDKVLKYLLP
-2418 FLKREHQ
+2418 FLKRKHQ

-2439 QSGVPE
+2439 QSGIPE

-2463 WLRQKCH
+2463 WLRQKSH

-2483 KKAARHM
+2483 NKAARHM
-2490 SASQKY
+2490 SVSQKY

-2521 QSGDVSDPGMDKEEF
+2521 QSGDVSDPGMDEEEF

-2548 KRLDQGYNLDTFFY
+2548 KRFDQGYNLDTFCY
-2562 EVHSVEGSP
+2562 KSRSVEGNP
-2571 AECLQHFLLHCGIT
+2571 AECLQQFLLHCGIT

-2595 AWFLNVQLRDCEAS
+2595 TWFLNVQLRDCEAS
-2609 VFCNPDFVQ
+2609 DFCNPDLIQ

-2652 RQSSNLENI
+2652 RQSSDLENI
-2661 AEEDLLPF
+2661 AEDDLLPF
-2669 RIRKKWESEPHPYL
+2669 RIRRRWESEPHPYL
-2683 FFNEDRVS
+2683 FFNEDRQS

-2697 HFQRNGSGGVDAIN
+2697 HCQPNGSGGVDAIN

-2721 IMTSRLYK
+2721 VMTPQLYN
-2729 GLLLQRVPFNIPF
+2729 GLLVQKVPFNISF
-2742 DQLPRHEKLEKLCMV
+2742 GELPRYEKLEKLCMV
-2757 LGIPWVIDP
+2757 LGIPWVMDP
-2766 DETYELTTDNVLKIL
+2766 DETYELTTDNMLKIL

-2804 RLIKFLCKLRRSCV
+2804 RLIKFLCMLRRSFL

-2876 EVLCDHTVQGKPLVS
+2876 EVLCDRTVQGKPLVS
-2891 CSGLQ
+2891 CSGLR

-2908 PKMIQRLELAGLGY
+2908 PEMIQRLELAGLGY

-2981 VPMRQFEAEVI
+2981 IPMGQSEAEVI

-3021 MEVFKWFHKRSKL
+3021 MEVFKWFHKHSEL
-3034 LLRELEKYLAEK
+3034 LLSQLEKYLAEK
-3046 RAPKSPV
+3046 RAPKSTV

-3064 AVGVCYHASLEKKEG
+3064 AVGVCYHASLEKKEA
-3079 YRSAISQVLPKP
+3079 YRSAISQVLQKP

-3099 EEISLMQDLFLSGVY
+3099 EEISLMQDLFLSGVH

-3158 VADAMQGQAAH
+3158 VADVMQGQAAH

-3323 GREFFGLRD
+3323 DREFFGLRD

-3338 MFFALA
+3338 MIFALA
-3344 KSSKSE
+3344 RSSRRE
-3350 PTPQDI
+3350 LTPQDI
-3356 ATVVLRN
+3356 AAVVLRN
-3363 FGGKYD
+3363 FGGKDD
-3369 VNALEIFTSR
+3369 VNALKIFTSQ
-3379 LPEKGEIHACDISRI
+3379 LPEKGDIRAHDISRL

-3433 RRQPEIIFGSSFPK
+3433 RQQPEIIFGSSFPK

-3512 VHPNFRLIVI
+3512 VHPKFRLIVI

-3553 GQRETVKAL
+3553 RQTETVKEL

-3573 TEEHFISKQKYSPS
+3573 TEEHFISNQKYSPS

-3613 PPSELMSCVKRE
+3613 PPNELMSRVKKE

-3639 IRLCNSMGLFMADSL
+3639 IRLCNSMGLFTADSL
-3654 ANIYF
+3654 AKIYF
-3659 KQQQHTSFADFLR
+3659 KQQQHMSFADFLR

-3678 SGYQTVFTEV
+3678 SGYQMVFTEV

-3693 LLTSADAVCLEREV
+3693 LLTSADAACLEREV
-3707 QGKAQRP
+3707 QGKAERP

-3726 SFLKSIRDFLDATSG
+3726 SFLKGIRDFLDATSG
-3741 NKVLIIQT
+3741 NKILIIQT

-3792 VEGGMSYVGFHG
+3792 VEGGTSYVGFHG

-3816 RSKDMISDMTALQN
+3816 RSKDMTSDMTVLQN
-3830 VTISQIFCED
+3830 LTISQMFCED
-3840 SGKTKVAALPV
+3840 SGKTKVLALPA
-3851 NGEQEENKV
+3851 NGEEEENEV
-3860 GVETP
+3860 QVETP
-3865 VPEAEHYEGEIL
+3865 VPEAEHHEGEIL
-3877 DTTVLLRTCVQS
+3877 NTTVLLRTCVQS
-3889 AVGMLRDQNEDL
+3889 AVGMLRDQNEDF
-3901 SRSRKRIKILLGLLS
+3901 SRSRKRINILLGLLS
-3916 KEDGLKASFL
+3916 KEDDFKASFL
-3926 RITKARLSN
+3926 KITKARLSN
-3935 LLKKQEENS
+3935 ILKKKDENS
-3944 LYPKNWVLRE
+3944 FHPKNWLLRE

-3961 QEAGTFRHT
+3961 QEAGTFRHA
-3970 LWKRVQNVITP
+3970 LWKRVQKVVTP

-3999 VRPAAEWVT
+3999 VKPAAEWVT

-4025 GVGKNSSQP
+4025 SVGKNSSQP
-4034 EIILVQNNMMVSAD
+4034 EIIVVQNNMIVSAD
-4048 TGNEMPFS
+4048 SGNKMPFS
-4056 WRIKEYLDEMWLEAQ
+4056 WRIKEYLDEMWLKAQ

-4091 LGKFISALT
+4091 LGKFLSALT
-4100 GEERQ
+4100 EEERQ
-4105 MLFQCYITDFIVL
+4105 MLFQCYVTDFIVL
-4118 TIGVSSLEELQCLR
+4118 TIGVSSIKELQCLR

-4170 QNFSRILAV
+4170 QNFTRILAV
-4179 HPRVVDYLINQEGY
+4179 HPRVVDYLINDEGY
-4193 GIPQSE
+4193 GIPHSE

-4205 AAMICAE
+4205 AAMVCAE
-4212 ELESQVQ
+4212 ELQNQ
-4219 TAHPKIWLQ
+4219 LQAPHPEIGLQ
-4228 KVKNLRMPIEFLCKE
+4228 KVKNLRLPVEFICKE

-4248 SGSWCHQLLKE
+4248 SGSRCHQLLKE
-4259 LKVCWNRVFSMS
+4259 LEVFWNQVFCMS
-4271 LFVEHVLF
+4271 LFVEHVLL
-4279 GINTLMP
+4279 GINALMP
-4286 EFENLVKKYT
+4286 EFENLVRKYT
-4296 LHLAE
+4296 LLLAK
-4301 CFQHDSD
+4301 CFQHGLD

-4314 FVAVMKVLRQCKDEV
+4314 FVAMMKVLCQCKEEV
-4329 SNRLYRYGVKS
+4329 SNRLYRGGLKP
-4340 CPICLGEPKD
+4340 CPICLRELKD
-4350 PVCLPCYH
+4350 PVCLPCSH
-4358 VFCQKCIR
+4358 AFCQKCIGT
-4366 MWLVPAQMHCPY
+4366 WLVPAQMHCPY
-4378 CRVAVEDVHLNVSVE
+4378 CRVAIEDVNLNVSME

-4435 LNLLFVHRSLL
+4435 LNLLFVHRSHLK
-4446 TGSDHPTI
+4446 GSDHPAI

-4461 FNDEVDEI
+4461 FNDEVDET

-4484 FNEVKNDVQRYLSQ
+4484 FNEVKNDVQHYLSQ
-4498 VEHSQIL
+4498 VEHSKIL

-4526 EKSEGSIGYEY
+4526 EKCEGSLGYEHV
-4537 INYLPGDRS
+4537 NYLTGDRS
-4546 FPENYLPKNNQE
+4546 FPENYLPKNDQE

-4570 VAKVRLYLSKAAELV
+4570 VAKVRLYLSKAAELL
-4585 FDLHEPT
+4585 FDLHEYT

-4605 NVRVFCS
+4605 NVKMFCS
-4612 LAKNNWHCVYL
+4612 LANNDWHHVYL

-4644 FNWVFPV
+4644 FNWVFPG
-4651 EILQQIQNSRSNH
+4651 EILQQVWNNQSNH

-4671 GKNYRVLRDAVGKAM
+4671 GENYRVLRDAVGKV
-4686 IECKTEGLLEAEK
+4686 IIDCKTEDLLEAEK
-4699 ASSSSPVVQS
+4699 ASSSSQAVQS

-4718 ELTALYG
+4718 EVTALYG
-4725 VSDSSLHPKQQQ
+4725 VSDSNLHPKQQQ
-4737 TDVMTKFIQNSEV
+4737 TDAMTTFIQNSQV
-4750 LNSPDLQHFAASLV
+4750 LNSPDVQHFAAFLV
-4764 MNALPSLTVDP
+4764 TNALPSLTVDP
-4775 QSFSHSGAL
+4775 QSFSHNGAL
-4784 IEMAVHTT
+4784 IEMAVHTA

-4801 VLQPLRNLAFHPH
+4801 VLRPLRNLAFHPH

-4828 MAQARAWEGVATLR
+4828 MAQARGWEGVATLR

-4851 CTVGECGLP
+4851 CTVGECGRP
-4860 METSHCPDCGAQ
+4860 MEISRCLDCGVE
-4872 VGGQLHK
+4872 VGGHQHK
-4879 PLRGFQEFRS
+4879 SVSGFQEFRS

-4900 GDVQHRKTMGV
+4900 GEAQNRKTTGV

-4924 RLLTHLTMLLGATK
+4924 RLLTHLAMLLGAAK
-4938 DPQSLQRIIK
+4938 NPQSLQNIIK
-4948 PPVHN
+4948 PPVHD
-4953 SVSFLQQHIREDLA
+4953 SVSFLQQHIQEDLA

-4975 SVDETITILHLVLSS
+4975 SVDETICILHLVLGS
-4990 LLKNTHQHPG
+4990 LLRDAHQHPG
-5000 QWPVRFDNVL
+5000 QWPVQFDDVL

-5021 VVANTIIVPE
+5021 IIANTVIVPE
-5031 LEDLDKKILKLN
+5031 LEDLDKKLLNLN

-5052 SSNPIVKI
+5052 SSNPIVKT
-5060 VYGDPVTFLSQLPKD
+5060 VYGDPVMFLSQLPKD

-5109 LLWKFLQKETELRLV
+5109 LLWKFLQKETELRLI

-5139 RFQNTAAVKQGSIR
+5139 RFQNTADFKHCSIR
-5153 DFLKEPLS
+5153 DFLNEPLS

-5188 NGEIKLPKGYCDADL
+5188 NGEIKLPIGYCNADL

-5213 PRRQG
+5213 PYQQG

-5234 NDFIHSVNKHIKEDD
+5234 NDFIHAVNKHIKEDD
-5249 RYFISPSEVADLH
+5249 RYVISPSEVADLH
-5262 LISYELE
+5262 VISYEAE

-5314 TLKGIPTLVYRHDR
+5314 TLTGIPTLVYRHDR
-5328 NYEQMFSDVR
+5328 NYEQLFNDVK

-5343 SPLPSSVMNMIS
+5343 DKNLHWFI
-5355 GELQSYSDVCD
+5355 L
-5366 ALSITEITLG
+5366 
-5376 FLAMAG
+5376 
-5382 ENAEM
+5382 
-5387 LLTDYIENV
+5387 
-5396 LQMGDQTNPH
+5396 NP
-5406 VLQAL
+5406 A
-5411 RRCHLK
+5411 
-5417 HNIALWQLLST
+5417 
-5428 RKSEQLLR
+5428 
-5436 LKRDPFVDI
+5436 
-5445 NTAYKAEL
+5445 
-5453 SPEIAKLL
+5453 
-5461 NTFLVHSRLE
+5461 
-5471 TFLQELHEMIVLKL
+5471 
-5485 RRVQAVDEFRPIW
+5485 
-5498 SLKESLIPYLDAKD
+5498 SLISKPSKSSA
-5512 SELATELQELFPD
+5512 
-5525 EILLCHAIATWKAA
+5525 
-5539 VLFKREHRES
+5539 